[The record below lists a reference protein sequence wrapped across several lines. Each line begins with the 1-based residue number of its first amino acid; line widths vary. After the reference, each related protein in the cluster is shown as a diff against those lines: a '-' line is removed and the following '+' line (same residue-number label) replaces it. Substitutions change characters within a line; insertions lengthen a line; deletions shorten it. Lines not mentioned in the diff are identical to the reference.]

1 MSGYDDL
8 FKSHFP
14 DRDSTPQGGTRTGST
29 GRGSSTGTRQYDSYE
44 SLRKQY
50 FGDSGTETRREKN
63 TGKVERHAGTSTR
76 VTVRPEVEKPKK
88 GSDWAEKTGKT
99 ALSMLPDK
107 GKFASEQTR
116 ARMNDPEAHYT
127 DREWTLP
134 TGVAGGA
141 ALSAMTGARASA
153 LKTDPAE
160 SKPVSMPKE
169 DGSTGALGRAA
180 HDPDFVGPLP
190 AGTRGTAGN
199 AQQRAQAHAQIASD
213 AYTAQQN
220 ITKQYQDTQ
229 EKSAA
234 SAQRAAQILAESGAV
249 QNGDGSFTFP
259 NAASARM
266 FTKALEDARRESE
279 HGDELV
285 LQYYREENTKRAAAS
300 KYQKDVERYG
310 DIIADYDANASF
322 LSQSAGASG
331 YKMPGYYASEDKEE
345 AQTGNA
351 LARLAREAGEIYEKR
366 EAKKSD
372 EGVESL
378 GEDGRRLYNAGKII
392 AEEGT
397 PRDELSDAQREA
409 LDLYEKY
416 RPDRADVPL
425 TTEEQEILE
434 RYEYAVSSWTAKQIA
449 EAKAQP
455 DFAAKSKQRNEP
467 GTIDPAVFWND
478 LNEAERVSAMVDG
491 DEIGSWLH
499 SDAPLDYVGYLFSS
513 ENDTENEWY
522 AYRRMTDDEKNT
534 FRYLWNTKGQEAAL
548 GFAKLLKPKLNRL
561 YANEAMDTRGTW
573 GKIEDQTIGSVAYG
587 TNKAMRGLSYG
598 IGKLFGADQPMPD
611 EGGVVAQY
619 RGMLHDNPVTI
630 GGTGVEKYLAGAGM
644 SAAES
649 AGQMLPAIAASVAG
663 QGISAALAG
672 SGALSVGGSLA
683 HQAAVSS
690 AIAHVPQA
698 AFSSAFYTEIFS
710 QNYIDGRRQGMD
722 ETQASIYGGLTATSE
737 VATQTLLGY
746 VPGLQGV
753 MSENFGNMLAE
764 KFKSAAMKTVM
775 QWVGRVSGEVIEEN
789 FQNAIEPLIKAVA
802 TQQAPEFWGSAGEF
816 FDEFLETTVSTLML
830 TTAMSAGDTVS
841 DYVGYRAQEQET
853 LRAQVEWA
861 QEAMKAPEG
870 SAIYKA
876 GEAVIDAVMDGNM
889 PKKPMSE
896 YDFLQIVNSIGAEY
910 DAEAAAQTAENA
922 EPVPEAAQRTVEAP
936 TEAKY
941 AALNGVSPEQ
951 ARQAADTLNA
961 LKTGEKSVRDLTNA
975 EILNLRLNTPE
986 GRAIASEAFGVQIE
1000 APSGISGMR
1009 RALVDAVEA
1018 GKNVQLNIDNA
1029 ENSGYTEENGGVSND
1044 GNRMDRGMAEGV
1056 PVHEDY
1062 RGRSEGAQGIRR
1074 GDQILPR
1081 RTVSQNLQGAF
1092 ERSGVV
1098 AAELYDFDADNAAFS
1113 SALDAARAADASHG
1127 WAVTPQ
1133 SSADLQGKRTF
1144 MDEGGTIGFAL
1155 TDDGDIEAVFKNK
1168 QLNHTR
1174 FAMNGVMPQA
1184 IAEGGKKLDCYGDG
1198 LVRVYE
1204 NYGFIPVARVEFNEQ
1219 YANDGWDAS
1228 KGTPYIYFMMHNGDS
1243 AETVVSNIGEYGHM
1257 TQEQLDALPTYGKDG
1272 YDQATAYRDSLL
1284 NNRNSAPQSEQAAA
1298 PRPEQTNSP
1307 NAAPEV
1313 SQPGTR
1319 QRANPAEDTVGTGR
1333 TSRPVGRKTDRS
1345 RVIENTLKNSPV
1357 FGGVFQ
1363 DVRDEMLEQNKN
1375 AARYNVLHEVD
1386 SMAEAADRIQ
1396 ADPKGEAE
1404 YLLTDNDGHVWS
1416 APDIDTAMGLIAS
1429 NQLDGN
1435 EARAVELALAVKE
1448 AGTQAGQTVQALAKW
1463 TRTPQGAAVDAIA
1476 ELNDGRFSRERVAEL
1491 GGQLLDAASRIQAAS
1506 DALRNPSTGE
1516 VQGRGDAEMIDVITD
1531 LAKLRKTTT
1540 MFTDKL
1546 GRIVSKS
1553 LRKLPNDVLQ
1563 KIAVSQIRGVSSDL
1577 TRKSTKADIA
1587 SALLRLNDLS
1597 APPTFNRNLV
1607 GNAMFG
1613 LVDSLANNVAVPIDN
1628 LLYRFTGRR
1637 TLSADISVF
1646 SRQAWSTATRAYRQ
1660 AYVETALDVNT
1671 DGLEGKYGQTTSRV
1685 FKANGNV
1692 VERVLSRMEEI
1703 QAHLLVDSDEFFKGF
1718 ARGEVLRGMAKLV
1731 EQGKISP
1738 EDALKA
1744 ADLMALERTFQQ
1756 DSVSGR
1762 FASSIKNALNQVGFS
1777 GNSGVVTVKLENGEK
1792 VRIEKSKLG
1801 DADYRRQLVEARE
1814 GKEARQ
1820 QMQQLIKNLYD
1831 PNAARFGVGNML
1843 LNYTTVAGALVDLAV
1858 KYEAGSVIGLAG
1870 LINTMRLGKDVS
1882 FETQRSAAL
1891 TFGRGITGASMT
1903 YAFAKLAQLGILIV
1917 AGVGDDDDRKR
1928 ETQRGVQHLDGI
1940 QLNWDGLIRLFKGE
1954 DTALR
1959 DGDALLDL
1967 SFMQPLDAMMQTGAM
1982 MADSETAL
1990 EGFPNGIFA
1999 SIANTPGLEQLGSI
2013 YKTLTGYSGDVDA
2026 SKFTELGKQL
2036 LLDSASR
2043 MEPAILRA
2051 FAKAGDPYYRDLY
2064 TSDSFFGQMKDR
2076 LQYGIPGWR
2085 NQLPVKTDAY
2095 GQDKEYGGSTAMRI
2109 ANALLLPGKI
2119 EQYSTSRAS
2128 EEAERLYQA
2137 TGESVFPSTSVQ
2149 NTHKWKDR
2157 YGKEQEYTLSAGE
2170 KSEFRTMRGQTYEAM
2185 QLDLMDTSEE
2195 WAEMTDDERVEVLQD
2210 VSKIATEYARAA
2222 VIKGY
2227 RSSNKEYNLMVKTG
2241 LDYSDVLSIKT
2252 VREKCEALTDSVTS
2266 AQTHFRTWLDAQDWT
2281 PGQKKAIQEAY
2292 GTYWT
2297 MAPANTDKYDALAPQ
2312 IGSDAAMDLTDK
2324 ISGLKPEEGHS
2335 GVSDWQKIAA
2345 IATSGL
2351 SETEQWAAIGEYT
2364 DDWRAAAFRDAGISP
2379 AAYAGYKRARSDS
2392 QKAVYAWL
2400 DASGYSKEVKDKIR
2414 RIAGAKNKDAYYG

>member
-29 GRGSSTGTRQYDSYE
+29 GRGSNTGTRQYDSYE

-50 FGDSGTETRREKN
+50 FGNSGTETRRERN
-63 TGKVERHAGTSTR
+63 TGSAGQRTRTSTR

-88 GSDWAEKTGKT
+88 GSDWVEKTGKT

-134 TGVAGGA
+134 TGVSGGA

-153 LKTDPAE
+153 LRTSPAE
-160 SKPVSMPKE
+160 SKPVSLPKS
-169 DGSTGALGRAA
+169 DGATGALGRAA
-180 HDPDFVGPLP
+180 HDPNFVGPLP
-190 AGTRGTAGN
+190 TGTRGTARN

-220 ITKQYQDTQ
+220 ITKQYQETQ
-229 EKSAA
+229 EKAAA
-234 SAQRAAQILAESGAV
+234 SAQRAARILAESGAV

-259 NAASARM
+259 DAASARI

-279 HGDELV
+279 RGDELV
-285 LQYYREENTKRAAAS
+285 LRYYQEENTKRAAAS

-322 LSQSAGASG
+322 LAQSAGANG
-331 YKMPGYYASEDKEE
+331 YKMPGYNAAEDKEE
-345 AQTGNA
+345 AQTDNA
-351 LARLAREAGEIYEKR
+351 LARLAREAGEIYEKLD
-366 EAKKSD
+366 AKTSD

-425 TTEEQEILE
+425 TTEEQATLE
-434 RYEYAVSSWTAKQIA
+434 RYEYAVSSWAAKQIA

-455 DFAAKSKQRNEP
+455 DFAAKSKQRSAP

-499 SDAPLDYVGYLFSS
+499 SDAPLDYAGYLFSS

-522 AYRRMTDDEKNT
+522 AYRMMSDDEKDT

-598 IGKLFGADQPMPD
+598 IGKLFGDDQPMPD
-611 EGGVVAQY
+611 EGGALAQY
-619 RGMLHDNPVTI
+619 RGMLHEDPVTI

-722 ETQASIYGGLTATSE
+722 ETQASVYGGLTATSE

-841 DYVGYRAQEQET
+841 DYVGYRAQEQEA

-876 GEAVIDAVMDGNM
+876 GEAVIDAVTDGNM

-922 EPVPEAAQRTVEAP
+922 ASVPEAAQRTVEAP
-936 TEAKY
+936 AEAKY
-941 AALNGVSPEQ
+941 AAMNGVSPEQ
-951 ARQAADTLNA
+951 AQLAADTLNA

-975 EILNLRLNTPE
+975 EILNLRLNTPD
-986 GRAIASEAFGVQIE
+986 GRAIASDALGAEIGE
-1000 APSGISGMR
+1000 PSGISGMR

-1056 PVHEDY
+1056 PGHEDY

-1074 GDQILPR
+1074 GNQILPR

-1092 ERSGVV
+1092 EQSGVV

-1113 SALDAARAADASHG
+1113 SALDAARAADTDHG

-1133 SSADLQGKRTF
+1133 SSAELQGKRTF

-1204 NYGFIPVARVEFNEQ
+1204 RYGFTPVARVEFNEQ
-1219 YANDGWDAS
+1219 YANPGWDKS
-1228 KGTPYIYFMMHNGDS
+1228 KGTPYVYFMMHNGDS
-1243 AETVVSNIGEYGHM
+1243 AETVVSNIGKYGHM

-1284 NNRNSAPQSEQAAA
+1284 SDRSSAPQQGQTDA
-1298 PRPEQTNSP
+1298 PGT
-1307 NAAPEV
+1307 APEV
-1313 SQPGTR
+1313 SQPTTR
-1319 QRANPAEDTVGTGR
+1319 QRSNPAEDMVAAVR

-1345 RVIENTLKNSPV
+1345 RVVGNTLKNSPV
-1357 FGGVFQ
+1357 LGGVFQ

-1375 AARYNVLHEVD
+1375 AAQYNISHEVD
-1386 SMAEAADRIQ
+1386 SLAEAADRIQ

-1429 NQLDGN
+1429 NQLDGDA
-1435 EARAVELALAVKE
+1435 ARAVELALAVKE

-1463 TRTPQGAAVDAIA
+1463 SRTPQGAAVDAIT
-1476 ELNDGRFSRERVAEL
+1476 ELNDGRFSNERVKEL

-1506 DALRNPSTGE
+1506 DALRNPDTGE
-1516 VQGRGDAEMIDVITD
+1516 VQGRGDAAMIGVISD

-1540 MFTDKL
+1540 AFTGKL
-1546 GRIVSKS
+1546 GRIVTGS
-1553 LRKLPNDVLQ
+1553 LRKLPNDVLR

-1597 APPTFNRNLV
+1597 SPPTFKRNLV
-1607 GNAMFG
+1607 GNTMFG
-1613 LVDSLANNVAVPIDN
+1613 LVDSLANNIAVPVDN

-1637 TLSADISVF
+1637 TLSADASVL
-1646 SRQAWSTATRAYRQ
+1646 SRQAWSTAIRAYRQ

-1671 DGLEGKYGQTTSRV
+1671 DGLEGKYGHTTSRV
-1685 FKANGNV
+1685 FKANGNP

-1731 EQGKISP
+1731 EQGKVSP

-1744 ADLMALERTFQQ
+1744 ADLMAQERTFQQ

-1777 GNSGVVTVKLENGEK
+1777 GNNGIETVKLDNGEK

-1801 DADYRRQLVEARE
+1801 DADYRRQLVEAQE

-1831 PNAARFGVGNML
+1831 PNATRFGVGNLL

-1917 AGVGDDDDRKR
+1917 AGAGDDDDRKR
-1928 ETQRGVQHLDGI
+1928 DTQRGVQHLDGI
-1940 QLNWDGLIRLFKGE
+1940 QLNWDGLIRLIKGE
-1954 DTALR
+1954 DAALQ
-1959 DGDALLDL
+1959 DGDTLLDL

-1990 EGFPNGIFA
+1990 EGFTNGVFS

-2036 LLDSASR
+2036 LLDSVSR
-2043 MEPAILRA
+2043 VEPAILRA

-2076 LQYGIPGWR
+2076 LQYGIPGLR

-2095 GQDKEYGGSTAMRI
+2095 GQDKEYGGSTAERI

-2119 EQYSTSRAS
+2119 EHYSTSRAS
-2128 EEAERLYQA
+2128 EEAERLYQQ

-2157 YGKEQEYTLSAGE
+2157 YGKEQEYTLSARE

-2195 WAEMTDDERVEVLQD
+2195 WAEMTDDERVEVLRD

-2227 RSSNKEYNLMVKTG
+2227 RSSNKEYNLMVKAG
-2241 LDYSDVLSIKT
+2241 LDYSDVLSIKAT
-2252 VREKCEALTDSVTS
+2252 REKCEALTDSVTS
-2266 AQTHFRTWLDAQDWT
+2266 AQTHFRTWLDAQDWQ
-2281 PGQKKAIQEAY
+2281 PGQKKAILEAY

-2312 IGSDAAMDLTDK
+2312 IGSDAAMELTDT
-2324 ISGLKPEEGHS
+2324 ISGLKPAEGHS

-2345 IATSGL
+2345 IATSGI

-2364 DDWRAAAFRDAGISP
+2364 DDWRASAFRDAGISP
-2379 AAYAGYKRARSDS
+2379 AAYTGYKRARSDG
-2392 QKAVYAWL
+2392 QRAVYAWL

-2414 RIAGAKNKDAYYG
+2414 RIAGAKNRDAYYG

>member
-8 FKSHFP
+8 FRSHFP
-14 DRDSTPQGGTRTGST
+14 DRDRTSQGGTRNGRT
-29 GRGSSTGTRQYDSYE
+29 GRGSGTRQSDSYK
-44 SLRKQY
+44 SFRKQY
-50 FGDSGTETRREKN
+50 FGNS
-63 TGKVERHAGTSTR
+63 GTSTR
-76 VTVRPEVEKPKK
+76 RERNTGSTGQRTRTSTQVTVRPEVEKPKK

-99 ALSMLPDK
+99 ALSMLPDN
-107 GKFASEQTR
+107 GKWAQEQTQ

-127 DREWTLP
+127 DKEWTLP

-141 ALSAMTGARASA
+141 ALSAVTGARSSA

-160 SKPVSMPKE
+160 SRPVSMPKSDE
-169 DGSTGALGRAA
+169 ATGALGRAA
-180 HDPDFVGPLP
+180 RDPDFVGPLP
-190 AGTRGTAGN
+190 AGTRGTAAN
-199 AQQRAQAHAQIASD
+199 AQQRAQAHAQIVND

-229 EKSAA
+229 EKAAA

-266 FTKALEDARRESE
+266 FTKALEDARRYAEN
-279 HGDELV
+279 GDELV
-285 LQYYREENTKRAAAS
+285 RQYYREENTKRAAAS
-300 KYQKDVERYG
+300 KYQNDVERYG
-310 DIIADYDANASF
+310 DIIEDYDANASF
-322 LSQSAGASG
+322 LSQSAGANG
-331 YKMPGYYASEDKEE
+331 YKMPGYYAAEDKEE
-345 AQTGNA
+345 AQTDNA
-351 LARLAREAGEIYEKR
+351 LAKLAREAGEIYEKR
-366 EAKKSD
+366 DAKTSS

-409 LDLYEKY
+409 LDIYEKY

-425 TTEEQEILE
+425 TTEEQATLE

-455 DFAAKSKQRNEP
+455 DFAAKSKPQSAP
-467 GTIDPAVFWND
+467 GAIDPAVFWND
-478 LNEAERVSAMVDG
+478 LNEAERVKAMVDG

-499 SDAPLDYVGYLFSS
+499 SDAPLDYVGYSFSS
-513 ENDTENEWY
+513 ENATENEWY
-522 AYRRMTDDEKNT
+522 AYRMMSDDEKDT

-561 YANEAMDTRGTW
+561 YANEAMGTRGTW

-598 IGKLFGADQPMPD
+598 IGKLFGANQPMPD
-611 EGGVVAQY
+611 EGGAVAQY
-619 RGMLHDNPVTI
+619 RGRLHDNPVTI

-876 GEAVIDAVMDGNM
+876 GEAVIDAVTEGNM

-896 YDFLQIVNSIGAEY
+896 YDFLKIVNSIGAEY
-910 DAEAAAQTAENA
+910 DAEAAAQTSGQNTEEAA
-922 EPVPEAAQRTVEAP
+922 APEATQRQP
-936 TEAKY
+936 SRRAKNR
-941 AALNGVSPEQ
+941 ALIVAEDYLTLPGVTPEQ
-951 ARQAADTLNA
+951 AQQA
-961 LKTGEKSVRDLTNA
+961 GETIKDLLIGKRKVKDLSNA
-975 EILNLRLNTPE
+975 EVINLRLNTPG
-986 GRAIASEAFGVQIE
+986 GRAVAGFNIGVDIE
-1000 APSGISGMR
+1000 PATGLVGMR
-1009 RALVDAVEA
+1009 RALVDALERSKNMREYAQVYVSDADNVSYVPYISDVTNRGGTYSPANNGLQNSEIHAREVAAVAAKYATLQEKGVTPAGAQKSAETILAIASGEKSVYDLTNADISSLHLDTPYGRTIASDVIGWKVEKA
-1018 GKNVQLNIDNA
+1018 DSLQGMRSALESAVENSRTGQTVQLNANDYAYGDHPGLSTDYDAIDSAAYDVA
-1029 ENSGYTEENGGVSND
+1029 ENSNPAEWEEEKPEKGRKKKPKKPGKTAQK
-1044 GNRMDRGMAEGV
+1044 AEK
-1056 PVHEDY
+1056 
-1062 RGRSEGAQGIRR
+1062 
-1074 GDQILPR
+1074 
-1081 RTVSQNLQGAF
+1081 
-1092 ERSGVV
+1092 
-1098 AAELYDFDADNAAFS
+1098 AAGQTAA
-1113 SALDAARAADASHG
+1113 
-1127 WAVTPQ
+1127 PQ
-1133 SSADLQGKRTF
+1133 
-1144 MDEGGTIGFAL
+1144 
-1155 TDDGDIEAVFKNK
+1155 
-1168 QLNHTR
+1168 
-1174 FAMNGVMPQA
+1174 
-1184 IAEGGKKLDCYGDG
+1184 
-1198 LVRVYE
+1198 
-1204 NYGFIPVARVEFNEQ
+1204 
-1219 YANDGWDAS
+1219 
-1228 KGTPYIYFMMHNGDS
+1228 
-1243 AETVVSNIGEYGHM
+1243 
-1257 TQEQLDALPTYGKDG
+1257 QEQTDAPVT
-1272 YDQATAYRDSLL
+1272 
-1284 NNRNSAPQSEQAAA
+1284 
-1298 PRPEQTNSP
+1298 
-1307 NAAPEV
+1307 APEV
-1313 SQPGTR
+1313 SQPVTQ
-1319 QRANPAEDTVGTGR
+1319 QRANLAEDMVAAVR

-1345 RVIENTLKNSPV
+1345 RVVENTLKNSPV

-1375 AARYNVLHEVD
+1375 AARYNVSHEVD
-1386 SMAEAADRIQ
+1386 SLAEAADRIQ

-1429 NQLDGN
+1429 NQLDGDA
-1435 EARAVELALAVKE
+1435 ARAVELALAVKE

-1463 TRTPQGAAVDAIA
+1463 SRTPQGAAVDAIT
-1476 ELNDGRFSRERVAEL
+1476 ELNDGRFSNERVAEL

-1506 DALRNPSTGE
+1506 DALRNPDTGE
-1516 VQGRGDAEMIDVITD
+1516 IQGRGDAAMIGVISD

-1540 MFTDKL
+1540 AFTGKL
-1546 GRIVSKS
+1546 GRIVTGS

-1577 TRKSTKADIA
+1577 TSKATKADIA
-1587 SALLRLNDLS
+1587 SSLLRLNDLS
-1597 APPTFNRNLV
+1597 APATFMRNLA
-1607 GNAMFG
+1607 GNTMFG
-1613 LVDSLANNVAVPIDN
+1613 LVDSLANNIAVPVDN
-1628 LLYRFTGRR
+1628 LLYRVTGRR
-1637 TLSADISVF
+1637 TLSADASVL
-1646 SRQAWSTATRAYRQ
+1646 SRQAWSTAIRAYRQ

-1685 FKANGNV
+1685 FKANGNP

-1777 GNSGVVTVKLENGEK
+1777 GNSGVVTVELDNGEK

-1801 DADYRRQLVEARE
+1801 NADYRRQLVEARE

-1858 KYEAGSVIGLAG
+1858 KYEAGSVIGFAG
-1870 LINTMRLGKDVS
+1870 LIHTLRLGKDVS

-1917 AGVGDDDDRKR
+1917 AGAGDDDDRKR

-1940 QLNWDGLIRLFKGE
+1940 QLNWDGLIRLIKGE
-1954 DTALR
+1954 DAALR
-1959 DGDALLDL
+1959 DGDTLLDL

-1982 MADSETAL
+1982 MANSETAL
-1990 EGFPNGIFA
+1990 EGFPNGVFS

-2095 GQDKEYGGSTAMRI
+2095 GQDKEYGGSTAERI

-2119 EQYSTSRAS
+2119 EQYSTGRAS

-2241 LDYSDVLSIKT
+2241 LDYSDVLSIKAA
-2252 VREKCEALTDSVTS
+2252 REKCEALTDSVTS
-2266 AQTHFRTWLDAQDWT
+2266 AQTHFRTWLDAQSWT
-2281 PGQKKAIQEAY
+2281 PGQKKEILEAY

-2312 IGSDAAMDLTDK
+2312 IGSDAAMELTDT
-2324 ISGLKPEEGHS
+2324 ISGLEPTEGHS

-2345 IATSGL
+2345 IATSEL

-2379 AAYAGYKRARSDS
+2379 AAYAGYKRARSES
-2392 QKAVYAWL
+2392 SKAVYAWL

-2414 RIAGAKNKDAYYG
+2414 RIAGAKNRDAYYG

>member
-29 GRGSSTGTRQYDSYE
+29 GRGSNTGTRQYDSYE

-50 FGDSGTETRREKN
+50 FGDSGTETRHERN
-63 TGKVERHAGTSTR
+63 TGKAERRAVTSTR

-88 GSDWAEKTGKT
+88 GADWAEKTGKT
-99 ALSMLPDK
+99 ALSMLPDN
-107 GKFASEQTR
+107 GKWLQEQER

-127 DREWTLP
+127 DKEWTLP

-160 SKPVSMPKE
+160 SKPVSLPKSDE
-169 DGSTGALGRAA
+169 ATGALARAA

-190 AGTRGTAGN
+190 AGTRGTAAN
-199 AQQRAQAHAQIASD
+199 AQQRAQAHAQIAND

-229 EKSAA
+229 EKAAA

-300 KYQKDVERYG
+300 KYQKDVARYG

-322 LSQSAGASG
+322 LSQSAGANG
-331 YKMPGYYASEDKEE
+331 YKMPGYNAAEDKEE

-366 EAKKSD
+366 EAKTSD

-397 PRDELSDAQREA
+397 PRDELSDTQREA
-409 LDLYEKY
+409 LDIYEKY

-425 TTEEQEILE
+425 TTEEQATLE

-455 DFAAKSKQRNEP
+455 DFAAKSKPRYEP

-478 LNEAERVSAMVDG
+478 LNEAERVLAMVDG

-499 SDAPLDYVGYLFSS
+499 SDAPLDYAGYLFSS

-522 AYRRMTDDEKNT
+522 AYRRMTDDEKDT

-663 QGISAALAG
+663 QGISAAIAG

-802 TQQAPEFWGSAGEF
+802 TQQTPEFWGSAGEF
-816 FDEFLETTVSTLML
+816 FDEFFETTVSTLML
-830 TTAMSAGDTVS
+830 TTAMGVGDTVS
-841 DYVGYRAQEQET
+841 DYVGYRAQEQEA
-853 LRAQVEWA
+853 LHAQVEWA

-876 GEAVIDAVMDGNM
+876 GEAVIDAVTDGNM

-896 YDFLQIVNSIGAEY
+896 YEFLKIVNSIGAEY
-910 DAEAAAQTAENA
+910 DAEVAAQSAENTEA
-922 EPVPEAAQRTVEAP
+922 VPEAAQRTVEAP
-936 TEAKY
+936 VEAKY

-951 ARQAADTLNA
+951 AQQAAETLNA

-1000 APSGISGMR
+1000 ALSGISGMR
-1009 RALVDAVEA
+1009 RALLDAVEA

-1029 ENSGYTEENGGVSND
+1029 ENSGYTEENGGVPND
-1044 GNRMDRGMAEGV
+1044 SNRMAGGMAEGV
-1056 PVHEDY
+1056 PGGQYVSGERAEA
-1062 RGRSEGAQGIRR
+1062 RGAGR
-1074 GDQILPR
+1074 GHQAFPR
-1081 RTVSQNLQGAF
+1081 RDLSQSLQQAF
-1092 ERSGVV
+1092 QQSGV
-1098 AAELYDFDADNAAFS
+1098 AATELYDFDADKAAFS
-1113 SALDAARAADASHG
+1113 AALDEARNADEKNG
-1127 WAVTPQ
+1127 WCVTPQ
-1133 SSADLQGKRTF
+1133 SAEKLQGKRTY
-1144 MDEGGTIGFAL
+1144 MDADGTIGFVLA
-1155 TDDGDIEAVFKNK
+1155 DGGDIEGVFKNNLK
-1168 QLNHTR
+1168 NRTR
-1174 FAMNGVMPQA
+1174 HAMDGVMPQA
-1184 IAEGGKKLDCYGDG
+1184 IAAGGVKLDCYGEN
-1198 LVRVYE
+1198 LVGIYE
-1204 NYGFIPVARVEFNEQ
+1204 RYGFIPVARVEFNEEH
-1219 YANDGWDAS
+1219 ANPGWNKS
-1228 KGTPYIYFMMHNGDS
+1228 KGTPYVYFMMHNGDS
-1243 AETVVSNIGEYGHM
+1243 AETVAESTRIYPHM

-1284 NNRNSAPQSEQAAA
+1284 NDRNSALASVNNNGGDSGGGGNGTESS
-1298 PRPEQTNSP
+1298 SP
-1307 NAAPEV
+1307 SNDHEKRESKFV
-1313 SQPGTR
+1313 
-1319 QRANPAEDTVGTGR
+1319 
-1333 TSRPVGRKTDRS
+1333 
-1345 RVIENTLKNSPV
+1345 ENTLKNSPV

-1375 AARYNVLHEVD
+1375 AARYNVSHEVD

-1463 TRTPQGAAVDAIA
+1463 SRTPQGAAVDAIT

-1506 DALRNPSTGE
+1506 DALRNPETGE
-1516 VQGRGDAEMIDVITD
+1516 VQGRGDAAMIGVIAD

-1577 TRKSTKADIA
+1577 TSKATKADIA

-1597 APPTFNRNLV
+1597 APATFNRNLV

-1613 LVDSLANNVAVPIDN
+1613 LVDSLANNVAVPIDD

-1637 TLSADISVF
+1637 TLSADISVL
-1646 SRQAWSTATRAYRQ
+1646 SRQAWSTATQAYRQ

-1685 FKANGNV
+1685 FKANGNP

-1731 EQGKISP
+1731 EQGKVSP

-1744 ADLMALERTFQQ
+1744 ADLMAQERTFQQ
-1756 DSVSGR
+1756 DSISGR

-1777 GNSGVVTVKLENGEK
+1777 GNNGVVTVELDNGEK
-1792 VRIEKSKLG
+1792 VRIEKSRLG
-1801 DADYRRQLVEARE
+1801 DTDYRRQLVEARE

-1870 LINTMRLGKDVS
+1870 LIHTMRLGKDVS

-1928 ETQRGVQHLDGI
+1928 DTQRGVQHLDGI
-1940 QLNWDGLIRLFKGE
+1940 QLNWDGLIRLIKGE
-1954 DTALR
+1954 DTALQ
-1959 DGDALLDL
+1959 DGDTLLDL

-1990 EGFPNGIFA
+1990 EAFPNGIFA

-2036 LLDSASR
+2036 LLDSVSR
-2043 MEPAILRA
+2043 AEPAILRA

-2095 GQDKEYGGSTAMRI
+2095 GQDKEYGGSTAERI

-2128 EEAERLYQA
+2128 EEAERLYQE
-2137 TGESVFPSTSVQ
+2137 TGESVFPSTAVQ

-2241 LDYSDVLSIKT
+2241 LDYSDVLSIKAA
-2252 VREKCEALTDSVTS
+2252 REKCEALTDSVTS

-2281 PGQKKAIQEAY
+2281 PGQKKEILEVY

-2297 MAPANTDKYDALAPQ
+2297 IAPANTDKYDALAPQ
-2312 IGSDAAMDLTDK
+2312 IGADAAMELTDT
-2324 ISGLKPEEGHS
+2324 ISGLEPAEGHS
-2335 GVSDWQKIAA
+2335 GVSEWQKIAA
-2345 IATSGL
+2345 IATSEL

-2379 AAYAGYKRARSDS
+2379 AAYAGYKRARSES
-2392 QKAVYAWL
+2392 SKAVYAWL

-2414 RIAGAKNKDAYYG
+2414 RIAGAKNRDAYYG

>member
-14 DRDSTPQGGTRTGST
+14 DRESVQPGGTRTGST
-29 GRGSSTGTRQYDSYE
+29 GRGSNTGTRQSDSYE
-44 SLRKQY
+44 SLRKKY
-50 FGDSGTETRREKN
+50 FGNSGTETRRERN
-63 TGKVERHAGTSTR
+63 TGSTGQRTRTSTQ

-88 GSDWAEKTGKT
+88 GSDWVGKTGKT

-107 GKFASEQTR
+107 GKWAQEQTQ

-127 DREWTLP
+127 DKEWTLP
-134 TGVAGGA
+134 TGAAGGA

-160 SKPVSMPKE
+160 SRPVSMPKE

-180 HDPDFVGPLP
+180 RDPNFVGSLP
-190 AGTRGTAGN
+190 TGTRGTARN
-199 AQQRAQAHAQIASD
+199 AQQRAQAHAQIVND

-220 ITKQYQDTQ
+220 TEEQYQDTQ
-229 EKSAA
+229 KKAA
-234 SAQRAAQILAESGAV
+234 AAAQRAAQILAESGAV
-249 QNGDGSFTFP
+249 QNEDGSFTFP

-266 FTKALEDARRESE
+266 FTEALADARQYAERS
-279 HGDELV
+279 DELV
-285 LQYYREENTKRAAAS
+285 LQYHRQEYTRRAAAS
-300 KYQKDVERYG
+300 KYQKDVDRYNE
-310 DIIADYDANASF
+310 IIAGYDANASF
-322 LSQSAGASG
+322 LAQSAGTNG
-331 YKMPGYYASEDKEE
+331 YKMPGYFDAEDKEE

-351 LARLAREAGEIYEKR
+351 LAKLAREAAAIYEKR
-366 EAKKSD
+366 DAKTSD
-372 EGVESL
+372 DGVDSL
-378 GEDGRRLYNAGKII
+378 DENGRLLYYAGKAF
-392 AEEGT
+392 AEQGT
-397 PRDELSDAQREA
+397 PRAELTDQQREA
-409 LDLYEKY
+409 LDIYEKY
-416 RPDRADVPL
+416 RPDRANIPL
-425 TTEEQEILE
+425 TTEEQATLE
-434 RYEYAVSSWTAKQIA
+434 RYEYAVSSWTAKQVA

-455 DFAAKSKQRNEP
+455 DFAAKSKPQSAP

-478 LNEAERVSAMVDG
+478 LNEAERVKAMVDG

-499 SDAPLDYVGYLFSS
+499 SDAPLDYVGYMFSS
-513 ENDTENEWY
+513 ENATESEWY
-522 AYRRMTDDEKNT
+522 AYRMMSDDEKNT

-548 GFAKLLKPKLNRL
+548 GFAKLLKPMLNNKL
-561 YANEAMDTRGTW
+561 ANEAMSTRGTW
-573 GKIEDQTIGSVAYG
+573 GKIDDQTIGSVAYG

-598 IGKLFGADQPMPD
+598 IGKLFGNDQPIPD
-611 EGGVVAQY
+611 EGGAVAQY
-619 RGMLHDNPVTI
+619 RGMLHEDPVTV
-630 GGTGVEKYLAGAGM
+630 GGTGFEKALAGAGM

-683 HQAAVSS
+683 HQAAVSA
-690 AIAHVPQA
+690 AIAHVPQV
-698 AFSSAFYTEIFS
+698 AFTSTFYTEIFS

-722 ETQASIYGGLTATSE
+722 ETQASIYGGLTAASE
-737 VATQTLLGY
+737 VTTQTLLGY
-746 VPGLQGV
+746 VPGLKGV
-753 MSENFGNMLAE
+753 MSENFGSMLAE
-764 KFKSAAMKTVM
+764 KVNSVAAKTAM

-789 FQNAIEPLIKAVA
+789 FQNVLEPLIKAVA
-802 TQQAPEFWGSAGEF
+802 TQQAPEFWGSSGEF

-830 TTAMSAGDTVS
+830 TTAMGAGDTVS
-841 DYVGYRAQEQET
+841 DYVGYRAQEQEA
-853 LRAQVEWA
+853 LHAQVEWA

-876 GEAVIDAVMDGNM
+876 GEAVIDAVTDGNM

-896 YDFLQIVNSIGAEY
+896 YEFLKIVNSIGAEY
-910 DAEAAAQTAENA
+910 DAEVAAQSAENA
-922 EPVPEAAQRTVEAP
+922 EAVPEAAQRTVEAP
-936 TEAKY
+936 AEAKY
-941 AALNGVSPEQ
+941 AALSGVSPEQ
-951 ARQAADTLNA
+951 AQQAAETLNA
-961 LKTGEKSVRDLTNA
+961 LRTGRKTFSELSSEELSNPIFDTSEGFA
-975 EILNLRLNTPE
+975 ELLDA
-986 GRAIASEAFGVQIE
+986 AIAGENAQ
-1000 APSGISGMR
+1000 P
-1009 RALVDAVEA
+1009 
-1018 GKNVQLNIDNA
+1018 NIDNA
-1029 ENSGYTEENGGVSND
+1029 ENSGYTEGNGGVSND
-1044 GNRMDRGMAEGV
+1044 SNRMAGGMAEGV
-1056 PVHEDY
+1056 PGGQLSD
-1062 RGRSEGAQGIRR
+1062 RRDAGGRQTGRTNQVLSRR
-1074 GDQILPR
+1074 NL
-1081 RTVSQNLQGAF
+1081 SQSVQNAF
-1092 ERSGVV
+1092 TESGVV

-1113 SALDAARAADASHG
+1113 SALDAARAADADHG
-1127 WAVTPQ
+1127 WAVTPK
-1133 SSADLQGKRTF
+1133 SSAELQGKRTF

-1168 QLNHTR
+1168 QLNKTPH
-1174 FAMNGVMPQA
+1174 AMDGVIPQA
-1184 IAEGGKKLDCYGDG
+1184 IASGGVKLDCYGKG
-1198 LVRVYE
+1198 LVRIYE
-1204 NYGFIPVARVEFNEQ
+1204 RYGFVPVARVEFNEEH
-1219 YANDGWDAS
+1219 ANPGWNES
-1228 KGTPYIYFMMHNGDS
+1228 KGTPYVYFMMHNGDS
-1243 AETVVSNIGEYGHM
+1243 AETVVSNIRKYGHM

-1284 NNRNSAPQSEQAAA
+1284 SDRKSALASVNNDGGDSGGGGNGTESS
-1298 PRPEQTNSP
+1298 SP
-1307 NAAPEV
+1307 SNDHEKRESKFV
-1313 SQPGTR
+1313 
-1319 QRANPAEDTVGTGR
+1319 
-1333 TSRPVGRKTDRS
+1333 
-1345 RVIENTLKNSPV
+1345 ENTLKNSPV

-1375 AARYNVLHEVD
+1375 AARYNVSHEVD

-1463 TRTPQGAAVDAIA
+1463 SRTPQGAAVDAIT

-1516 VQGRGDAEMIDVITD
+1516 LQGRGDAEMIDVIAD

-1546 GRIVSKS
+1546 GRIVSRS

-1577 TRKSTKADIA
+1577 TSKATKADIA

-1597 APPTFNRNLV
+1597 SPATFNRNLV

-1637 TLSADISVF
+1637 TLSADISLL
-1646 SRQAWSTATRAYRQ
+1646 SRQGWSTAIRAYRQ

-1671 DGLEGKYGQTTSRV
+1671 DGVGGKYGQTTSRV

-1692 VERVLSRMEEI
+1692 AERVLSRMEEI

-1777 GNSGVVTVKLENGEK
+1777 GNSGVVTVELDNGEK

-1820 QMQQLIKNLYD
+1820 QMHQLIKNLYD

-1858 KYEAGSVIGLAG
+1858 KYEAGSVIGFAG
-1870 LINTMRLGKDVS
+1870 LIHTLRLGKDVS

-1940 QLNWDGLIRLFKGE
+1940 QLNWDGLIRLIKGE
-1954 DTALR
+1954 DASLR
-1959 DGDALLDL
+1959 DGDTLLDL

-1982 MADSETAL
+1982 MANSETAL
-1990 EGFPNGIFA
+1990 EGFPNGVFA

-2076 LQYGIPGWR
+2076 FQYGIPGWR

-2119 EQYSTSRAS
+2119 EQYSTGRAS

-2227 RSSNKEYNLMVKTG
+2227 SSSNKEYNLMVKTG

-2266 AQTHFRTWLDAQDWT
+2266 AQTHFRTWLDAQSWT

-2312 IGSDAAMDLTDK
+2312 IGADAAMDLTDK

-2364 DDWRAAAFRDAGISP
+2364 DGWRAAAFRDAGISP

>member
-8 FKSHFP
+8 FRSHFP
-14 DRDSTPQGGTRTGST
+14 DRDRTSQGGTRNGRT
-29 GRGSSTGTRQYDSYE
+29 GRGSGTRQSDSYE

-63 TGKVERHAGTSTR
+63 TGKAERRAGTSTR

-99 ALSMLPDK
+99 ALSMLPDN
-107 GKFASEQTR
+107 GKWAQEQTQ

-127 DREWTLP
+127 DKEWTLP

-141 ALSAMTGARASA
+141 ALSAVTGARSSA

-160 SKPVSMPKE
+160 SKPVSLPKSDE
-169 DGSTGALGRAA
+169 ATGALGRAA

-190 AGTRGTAGN
+190 AGTRGTAAN
-199 AQQRAQAHAQIASD
+199 AQQRAQAHAQIVND

-229 EKSAA
+229 EKAAA

-266 FTKALEDARRESE
+266 FTKALEDARRYAEN
-279 HGDELV
+279 GDELV
-285 LQYYREENTKRAAAS
+285 RQYYREENTKRAAAS
-300 KYQKDVERYG
+300 KYQNDVERYG
-310 DIIADYDANASF
+310 DIIEDYDANASF
-322 LSQSAGASG
+322 LSQSAGANG
-331 YKMPGYYASEDKEE
+331 YKMPGYYAAEDKEE
-345 AQTGNA
+345 AQTDNA
-351 LARLAREAGEIYEKR
+351 LAKLAREAGEIYEKR
-366 EAKKSD
+366 DAKTSS

-409 LDLYEKY
+409 LDIYEKY

-425 TTEEQEILE
+425 TTEEQATLE

-455 DFAAKSKQRNEP
+455 DFAAKSKPQSAP
-467 GTIDPAVFWND
+467 GAIDPAVFWND
-478 LNEAERVSAMVDG
+478 LNEAERVKAMVDG

-499 SDAPLDYVGYLFSS
+499 SDAPLDYVGYSFSS
-513 ENDTENEWY
+513 ENATENEWY
-522 AYRRMTDDEKNT
+522 AYRMMSDDEKDT

-561 YANEAMDTRGTW
+561 YANEAMGTRGTW

-598 IGKLFGADQPMPD
+598 IGKLFGANQPMPD
-611 EGGVVAQY
+611 EGGAVAQY
-619 RGMLHDNPVTI
+619 RGRLHDNPVTI

-876 GEAVIDAVMDGNM
+876 GEAVIDAVTEGNM

-896 YDFLQIVNSIGAEY
+896 YDFLKIVNSIGAEY
-910 DAEAAAQTAENA
+910 DAEAAAQTSGQNTEEAA
-922 EPVPEAAQRTVEAP
+922 APEATQRQP
-936 TEAKY
+936 SRRAKNR
-941 AALNGVSPEQ
+941 ALIVAEDYLTLPGVTPEQ
-951 ARQAADTLNA
+951 AQQA
-961 LKTGEKSVRDLTNA
+961 GETIKDLLIGKRKVKDLSNA
-975 EILNLRLNTPE
+975 EVINLRLNTPG
-986 GRAIASEAFGVQIE
+986 GRAVAGFNIGVDIE
-1000 APSGISGMR
+1000 PATGLVGMR
-1009 RALVDAVEA
+1009 RALVDALERSKNMREYAQVYVSDADNVSYVPYISDVTNRGGTYSPANNGLQNSEIHAREVAAVAAKYATLQEKGVTPAGAQKSAETILAIASGEKSVYDLTNADISSLHLDTPYGRTIASDVIGWKVEKA
-1018 GKNVQLNIDNA
+1018 DSLQGMRSALESAVENSRTGQTVQLNANDYAYGDHPGLSTDYDAIDSAAYDVA
-1029 ENSGYTEENGGVSND
+1029 ENSNPAEWEEEKPEKGRKKKPKKPGKTAQK
-1044 GNRMDRGMAEGV
+1044 AEK
-1056 PVHEDY
+1056 
-1062 RGRSEGAQGIRR
+1062 
-1074 GDQILPR
+1074 
-1081 RTVSQNLQGAF
+1081 
-1092 ERSGVV
+1092 
-1098 AAELYDFDADNAAFS
+1098 AAGQTAA
-1113 SALDAARAADASHG
+1113 
-1127 WAVTPQ
+1127 PQ
-1133 SSADLQGKRTF
+1133 
-1144 MDEGGTIGFAL
+1144 
-1155 TDDGDIEAVFKNK
+1155 
-1168 QLNHTR
+1168 
-1174 FAMNGVMPQA
+1174 
-1184 IAEGGKKLDCYGDG
+1184 
-1198 LVRVYE
+1198 
-1204 NYGFIPVARVEFNEQ
+1204 
-1219 YANDGWDAS
+1219 
-1228 KGTPYIYFMMHNGDS
+1228 
-1243 AETVVSNIGEYGHM
+1243 
-1257 TQEQLDALPTYGKDG
+1257 QEQTDAPVT
-1272 YDQATAYRDSLL
+1272 
-1284 NNRNSAPQSEQAAA
+1284 
-1298 PRPEQTNSP
+1298 
-1307 NAAPEV
+1307 APEV
-1313 SQPGTR
+1313 SQPVTQ
-1319 QRANPAEDTVGTGR
+1319 QRANPAEDMVAAVR

-1345 RVIENTLKNSPV
+1345 RVVENTLKNSPV

-1375 AARYNVLHEVD
+1375 AARYNVSHEVD
-1386 SMAEAADRIQ
+1386 SLAEAADRIQ

-1429 NQLDGN
+1429 NQLDGDA
-1435 EARAVELALAVKE
+1435 ARAVELALAVKE

-1463 TRTPQGAAVDAIA
+1463 SRTPQGAAVDAIT
-1476 ELNDGRFSRERVAEL
+1476 ELNDGRFSNERVAEL

-1506 DALRNPSTGE
+1506 DALRNPDTGE
-1516 VQGRGDAEMIDVITD
+1516 IQGRGDAAMIGVISD

-1540 MFTDKL
+1540 AFTGKL
-1546 GRIVSKS
+1546 GRIVTGS

-1577 TRKSTKADIA
+1577 TSKATKADIA
-1587 SALLRLNDLS
+1587 SSLLRLNDLS
-1597 APPTFNRNLV
+1597 APATFMRNLA
-1607 GNAMFG
+1607 GNTMFG
-1613 LVDSLANNVAVPIDN
+1613 LVDSLANNIAVPVDN
-1628 LLYRFTGRR
+1628 LLYRVTGRR
-1637 TLSADISVF
+1637 TLSADASVL
-1646 SRQAWSTATRAYRQ
+1646 SRQAWSTAIRAYRQ

-1777 GNSGVVTVKLENGEK
+1777 GNSGVVTVELDNGEK

-1814 GKEARQ
+1814 GKKARQ

-1870 LINTMRLGKDVS
+1870 LIHTMRLGKDVS

-1928 ETQRGVQHLDGI
+1928 DTQRGVQHLDGI
-1940 QLNWDGLIRLFKGE
+1940 QLNWDGLIRLIKGE
-1954 DTALR
+1954 DAALQ
-1959 DGDALLDL
+1959 DGDTLLDL

-1982 MADSETAL
+1982 MANSETAL
-1990 EGFPNGIFA
+1990 EAFPNGIFS

-2036 LLDSASR
+2036 LLDSVSR
-2043 MEPAILRA
+2043 VEPAILRA

-2095 GQDKEYGGSTAMRI
+2095 GQAKEYGGSTAERI

-2119 EQYSTSRAS
+2119 EHYSTSRAS
-2128 EEAERLYQA
+2128 EEAERLYQE
-2137 TGESVFPSTSVQ
+2137 TGESVFPSTAVQ

-2195 WAEMTDDERVEVLQD
+2195 WAEMTDDERVEVLRD
-2210 VSKIATEYARAA
+2210 ASKIATEYARAA

-2266 AQTHFRTWLDAQDWT
+2266 AQTHFRTWLDAQSWT

-2312 IGSDAAMDLTDK
+2312 IGSDAAMELTDT
-2324 ISGLKPEEGHS
+2324 ISGLEPAEGHS

-2379 AAYAGYKRARSDS
+2379 AAYAGYKRARSES
-2392 QKAVYAWL
+2392 SKAVYAWL

>member
-63 TGKVERHAGTSTR
+63 TGKVERRAGTSTR

-127 DREWTLP
+127 DKEWTLP

-160 SKPVSMPKE
+160 SKPVSLPKSDE
-169 DGSTGALGRAA
+169 ATGALGRAA
-180 HDPDFVGPLP
+180 HDPNFVGPLP
-190 AGTRGTAGN
+190 AGTRGTARN
-199 AQQRAQAHAQIASD
+199 AQQRAQAHAQIAND

-229 EKSAA
+229 EKAAA
-234 SAQRAAQILAESGAV
+234 SAQRAARILAESGAV

-285 LQYYREENTKRAAAS
+285 LQYYREENTKRAASS

-331 YKMPGYYASEDKEE
+331 YKMPGYNAAEDKEE

-366 EAKKSD
+366 EAKTSD

-409 LDLYEKY
+409 LDIYEKY

-425 TTEEQEILE
+425 TTEEQATLE

-455 DFAAKSKQRNEP
+455 DFAAKSKPQSAP

-499 SDAPLDYVGYLFSS
+499 SDAPLDYAGYLFSS

-548 GFAKLLKPKLNRL
+548 GFAKLLKPMLNNKF
-561 YANEAMDTRGTW
+561 ANEAMNTRGTW
-573 GKIEDQTIGSVAYG
+573 GKIEDQTIGSVAHG

-598 IGKLFGADQPMPD
+598 IGKLFGDDQPIPD
-611 EGGVVAQY
+611 ESGALAQY
-619 RGMLHDNPVTI
+619 RGMLHEDPVTI

-722 ETQASIYGGLTATSE
+722 ETQASVYGGLTATSE

-876 GEAVIDAVMDGNM
+876 GEAVIDAVTDGNM

-896 YDFLQIVNSIGAEY
+896 YDFLKIVNSIGAEY

-936 TEAKY
+936 AEAKY

-951 ARQAADTLNA
+951 AQQAADTLNA

-975 EILNLRLNTPE
+975 EILNLRLNTPD

-1009 RALVDAVEA
+1009 RALLDAVEA

-1029 ENSGYTEENGGVSND
+1029 ENSGYTEENGGVFYD
-1044 GNRMDRGMAEGV
+1044 GRSGQLYGASGEGV
-1056 PVHEDY
+1056 RES
-1062 RGRSEGAQGIRR
+1062 SEGNDRRVSDGRPLGR
-1074 GDQILPR
+1074 GDLRNLRER
-1081 RTVSQNLQGAF
+1081 RSVTVSSG
-1092 ERSGVV
+1092 GVV
-1098 AAELYDFDADNAAFS
+1098 TTEILSSQDSAVFS
-1113 SALDAARAADASHG
+1113 DSLQAARAADARNG
-1127 WAVTPQ
+1127 WAVTPKTADELDGHEMILAENG
-1133 SSADLQGKRTF
+1133 SAGAAVA
-1144 MDEGGTIGFAL
+1144 E
-1155 TDDGDIEAVFKNK
+1155 DGDIQAVFRNVK
-1168 QLNHTR
+1168 T
-1174 FAMNGVMPQA
+1174 GVKGSMEA
-1184 IAEGGKKLDCYGDG
+1184 IIPRALELGGNKLDCYGEV
-1198 LVRVYE
+1198 LVRIYE
-1204 NYGFIPVARVEFNEQ
+1204 RYGFVPVARVEFNEEQ
-1219 YANDGWDAS
+1219 ANPGWDKS
-1228 KGTPYIYFMMHNGDS
+1228 KGTPYVYFMMHNGDS
-1243 AETVVSNIGEYGHM
+1243 AETVVSNIGKYGHM

-1284 NNRNSAPQSEQAAA
+1284 SDRSSAPQQ
-1298 PRPEQTNSP
+1298 EQTGAP
-1307 NAAPEV
+1307 GTAPEV
-1313 SQPGTR
+1313 SQPDTR
-1319 QRANPAEDTVGTGR
+1319 QRSNPAEDMVAAVR

-1345 RVIENTLKNSPV
+1345 RVVENTLKNSPV

-1375 AARYNVLHEVD
+1375 AARYNVSHEVD
-1386 SMAEAADRIQ
+1386 SLAEAADRIQ

-1429 NQLDGN
+1429 NQLDGDA
-1435 EARAVELALAVKE
+1435 ARAVELALAVKE

-1463 TRTPQGAAVDAIA
+1463 SRTPQGAAVDAITD
-1476 ELNDGRFSRERVAEL
+1476 LNDGRFSNERVKEL
-1491 GGQLLDAASRIQAAS
+1491 GGQLLDAASRIQEAS
-1506 DALRNPSTGE
+1506 DALRNPDTGE
-1516 VQGRGDAEMIDVITD
+1516 VQGRGDAAMIGVISD

-1540 MFTDKL
+1540 AFTGKL
-1546 GRIVSKS
+1546 GRIVTGS

-1597 APPTFNRNLV
+1597 SPATFNRNLV

-1613 LVDSLANNVAVPIDN
+1613 LVDSLANNVAVPIDD

-1637 TLSADISVF
+1637 TLSADISVL
-1646 SRQAWSTATRAYRQ
+1646 SRQAWSTAIRAYRQ

-1685 FKANGNV
+1685 FKANGNP

-1703 QAHLLVDSDEFFKGF
+1703 QAHLLIDSDEFFKGF

-1731 EQGKISP
+1731 EQGKVSQ

-1744 ADLMALERTFQQ
+1744 ADLMAQERTFQQ
-1756 DSVSGR
+1756 DSISGR

-1777 GNSGVVTVKLENGEK
+1777 GNNGVVTVKLDNGEK

-1870 LINTMRLGKDVS
+1870 LIHTMRLGKDVS

-1940 QLNWDGLIRLFKGE
+1940 QLNWDGLIRLIKGE
-1954 DTALR
+1954 DATLR
-1959 DGDALLDL
+1959 DGDTLLDL

-2036 LLDSASR
+2036 LLDSVSR
-2043 MEPAILRA
+2043 VEPAILRA

-2076 LQYGIPGWR
+2076 FQYGIPGWR

-2170 KSEFRTMRGQTYEAM
+2170 KSEFRTMHGQTYEAM

-2252 VREKCEALTDSVTS
+2252 AREKCEALTDSVTS

-2281 PGQKKAIQEAY
+2281 PGQKKAISEAY

-2324 ISGLKPEEGHS
+2324 ISGLEPEEGHS
-2335 GVSDWQKIAA
+2335 GVTDWQKIAA
-2345 IATSGL
+2345 TATSGL

-2379 AAYAGYKRARSDS
+2379 AAYAGYKRARSES
-2392 QKAVYAWL
+2392 SKAVYAWL

-2414 RIAGAKNKDAYYG
+2414 RIAGAKNRDAYYG

>member
-14 DRDSTPQGGTRTGST
+14 DRESVQPGGTRTGST
-29 GRGSSTGTRQYDSYE
+29 GRGSGTRQSDSYE
-44 SLRKQY
+44 SLRRQHL
-50 FGDSGTETRREKN
+50 GNSGTSTRRERN
-63 TGKVERHAGTSTR
+63 TGSTGQRTRTSTR

-88 GSDWAEKTGKT
+88 GSDWVEKTGKT
-99 ALSMLPDK
+99 ALSMLPDN
-107 GKFASEQTR
+107 GKWAQEQTQ

-127 DREWTLP
+127 DKEWTLP

-160 SKPVSMPKE
+160 SRPVSMPKE

-180 HDPDFVGPLP
+180 RDPDFVGPLP
-190 AGTRGTAGN
+190 PGTTRGTARN
-199 AQQRAQAHAQIASD
+199 AQQRAQAHAQIVND

-220 ITKQYQDTQ
+220 TTEQYQDTQ
-229 EKSAA
+229 KKAA
-234 SAQRAAQILAESGAV
+234 AAAQRAAQILAESGAV
-249 QNGDGSFTFP
+249 QNEDGSFTFP
-259 NAASARM
+259 NAASARL
-266 FTKALEDARRESE
+266 FTKALADARQYAERS
-279 HGDELV
+279 DELV
-285 LQYYREENTKRAAAS
+285 LEYYRQERTRRAAAS
-300 KYQKDVERYG
+300 KYQKDVDRYN
-310 DIIADYDANASF
+310 DIIAYYDADSSQLA
-322 LSQSAGASG
+322 QSAGTNG
-331 YKMPGYYASEDKEE
+331 YKMPGYFDAEDKEE
-345 AQTGNA
+345 AQTNNA
-351 LARLAREAGEIYEKR
+351 LAKLAREAAAIYEKR
-366 EAKKSD
+366 DAKTSD
-372 EGVESL
+372 EGVDSL
-378 GEDGRRLYNAGKII
+378 DENGRILYYAGKAF
-392 AEEGT
+392 AEQGT
-397 PRDELSDAQREA
+397 PRSELTEQQREA

-416 RPDRADVPL
+416 RPDRADIPL
-425 TTEEQEILE
+425 TTEEQETLE
-434 RYEYAVSSWTAKQIA
+434 RYEYAVSSWTAKQVA
-449 EAKAQP
+449 WAKAQP
-455 DFAAKSKQRNEP
+455 DFEAKSKPQSAP
-467 GTIDPAVFWND
+467 DTVDPYAFWN
-478 LNEAERVSAMVDG
+478 LNEADRVRVMVDG
-491 DEIGSWLH
+491 DEIGSWL
-499 SDAPLDYVGYLFSS
+499 SSSSPLDYVGHLFSS
-513 ENDTENEWY
+513 ENATEAEWY
-522 AYRRMTDDEKNT
+522 AYRMMTDDEKNT

-548 GFAKLLKPKLNRL
+548 GFAKLLKPMLNNKF
-561 YANEAMDTRGTW
+561 ANEAMSTRGTW
-573 GKIEDQTIGSVAYG
+573 GKIEDQTIGSVAQG
-587 TNKAMRGLSYG
+587 TNKAMRSLSYG
-598 IGKLFGADQPMPD
+598 IGKLFGNDQPIPD
-611 EGGVVAQY
+611 EGGALAQY
-619 RGMLHDNPVTI
+619 RGMLHEDPVTI
-630 GGTGVEKYLAGAGM
+630 GGTGFEKALAGAGM

-683 HQAAVSS
+683 SQAAVSS
-690 AIAHVPQA
+690 AIAHVPQL
-698 AFSSAFYTEIFS
+698 AFTSTFYTEIFS

-722 ETQASIYGGLTATSE
+722 ETQASLYGGLTAASE
-737 VATQTLLGY
+737 VTTQTLLGY
-746 VPGLQGV
+746 VPGLKGV
-753 MSENFGNMLAE
+753 MSENFGDMLAE
-764 KFKSAAMKTVM
+764 KFKNAAMKTVM
-775 QWVGRVSGEVIEEN
+775 KWVGRVSGEVIEEN
-789 FQNAIEPLIKAVA
+789 FQNVLEPFIKAVA
-802 TQQAPEFWGSAGEF
+802 TQQAPEFWGSSGEF
-816 FDEFLETTVSTLML
+816 FDELFETTVSTLML
-830 TTAMSAGDTVS
+830 TTAMGAGDTVS
-841 DYVGYRAQEQET
+841 DYVGYRAQEQEA
-853 LRAQVEWA
+853 LHAQVEWA

-876 GEAVIDAVMDGNM
+876 GEAVIDAVTDGNM
-889 PKKPMSE
+889 PKKPLSE
-896 YDFLQIVNSIGAEY
+896 YEFLKIVNSIGAEY
-910 DAEAAAQTAENA
+910 DAEVAAQSAENA
-922 EPVPEAAQRTVEAP
+922 EAVPEAAQRTVEAP
-936 TEAKY
+936 VEAKY

-951 ARQAADTLNA
+951 AQQAADTLNA

-986 GRAIASEAFGVQIE
+986 GRAIASEAFGAQIE

-1009 RALVDAVEA
+1009 RALLDAVEA

-1044 GNRMDRGMAEGV
+1044 GNRMAGGMAEGV
-1056 PVHEDY
+1056 PKRQDT
-1062 RGRSEGAQGIRR
+1062 RGKREETWRDGRTNQVLSRR
-1074 GDQILPR
+1074 NL
-1081 RTVSQNLQGAF
+1081 SQSVQNAF
-1092 ERSGVV
+1092 TESGVV

-1113 SALDAARAADASHG
+1113 SALDAARAADTDHG
-1127 WAVTPQ
+1127 WAVTPK
-1133 SSADLQGKRTF
+1133 SSAELQGKRTF

-1168 QLNHTR
+1168 QLNKTPH
-1174 FAMNGVMPQA
+1174 AMDGVIPQA
-1184 IAEGGKKLDCYGDG
+1184 IADGGKKLDCYGEK
-1198 LVRVYE
+1198 LVSIYE
-1204 NYGFIPVARVEFNEQ
+1204 DYGFVPVARVEFNEEH
-1219 YANDGWDAS
+1219 ANPGWNES
-1228 KGTPYIYFMMHNGDS
+1228 KGTPYVYFMMHNGDS

-1284 NNRNSAPQSEQAAA
+1284 NDRNSALASVNNNGGDSGGGGNGTESS
-1298 PRPEQTNSP
+1298 SP
-1307 NAAPEV
+1307 SNDHEKRESKFV
-1313 SQPGTR
+1313 
-1319 QRANPAEDTVGTGR
+1319 
-1333 TSRPVGRKTDRS
+1333 
-1345 RVIENTLKNSPV
+1345 ENTLKNSPV

-1363 DVRDEMLEQNKN
+1363 DVRDEMLGQNKN
-1375 AARYNVLHEVD
+1375 AARYNVSHEVD

-1463 TRTPQGAAVDAIA
+1463 SRTPQGAAVDAIT
-1476 ELNDGRFSRERVAEL
+1476 ELNDGRFSQERVAEL
-1491 GGQLLDAASRIQAAS
+1491 GEQLLDAASRIQAAS

-1516 VQGRGDAEMIDVITD
+1516 LQGRGDAEMIDVIAD

-1577 TRKSTKADIA
+1577 TSKATKADIA

-1597 APPTFNRNLV
+1597 SPATFNRNLV

-1637 TLSADISVF
+1637 TLSADISLL
-1646 SRQAWSTATRAYRQ
+1646 SRQGWSTAIRAYRQ

-1671 DGLEGKYGQTTSRV
+1671 DGIGGKYGQTTSRV

-1762 FASSIKNALNQVGFS
+1762 VASGIKNVLNQVGFS
-1777 GNSGVVTVKLENGEK
+1777 GNSGVVTVELENGEK

-1858 KYEAGSVIGLAG
+1858 KYEAGSVIGFAG
-1870 LINTMRLGKDVS
+1870 LIHTLRLGKDVS

-1940 QLNWDGLIRLFKGE
+1940 QLNWDGLIRLIKGE
-1954 DTALR
+1954 DAALQ
-1959 DGDALLDL
+1959 DGDTLLDL

-1982 MADSETAL
+1982 MANSETAL
-1990 EGFPNGIFA
+1990 EGFANGIFA

-2013 YKTLTGYSGDVDA
+2013 YKTLTSYSGDVDA

-2076 LQYGIPGWR
+2076 FQYGIPGWR

-2119 EQYSTSRAS
+2119 EQYSTGRAS

-2266 AQTHFRTWLDAQDWT
+2266 AQTHFRTWLDAQSWT

-2312 IGSDAAMDLTDK
+2312 IGADAAMDLTDK

>member
-14 DRDSTPQGGTRTGST
+14 DRDSTTQGGTRTGST
-29 GRGSSTGTRQYDSYE
+29 GRGSNTGTRQYDSYE

-50 FGDSGTETRREKN
+50 FGDSGNSGTTKRREKS
-63 TGKVERHAGTSTR
+63 TGKVERRARTSTR

-88 GSDWAEKTGKT
+88 GSDWVEKTGKT

-127 DREWTLP
+127 DKEWTLP
-134 TGVAGGA
+134 TGTAGGA

-160 SKPVSMPKE
+160 SKPVSLPKSDE
-169 DGSTGALGRAA
+169 ATGALGRAA
-180 HDPDFVGPLP
+180 RDPDFVGPLP
-190 AGTRGTAGN
+190 AGTRGTARN

-220 ITKQYQDTQ
+220 VTKQFQETQ
-229 EKSAA
+229 EKAAA
-234 SAQRAAQILAESGAV
+234 SAQRAARILAESGAV

-259 NAASARM
+259 DAVSARI

-279 HGDELV
+279 RGDELV
-285 LQYYREENTKRAAAS
+285 LRYYQEENTKRAAAS

-322 LSQSAGASG
+322 LSQSAGANG
-331 YKMPGYYASEDKEE
+331 YKMPGYNAAEDKEE

-351 LARLAREAGEIYEKR
+351 LARLAREAGEIYEKLD
-366 EAKKSD
+366 AKTSD

-425 TTEEQEILE
+425 TTEEQATLE
-434 RYEYAVSSWTAKQIA
+434 RYEYAVSSWAAKQIA

-455 DFAAKSKQRNEP
+455 DFAAKSKQRSAP

-499 SDAPLDYVGYLFSS
+499 SDAPLDSVGHLFSS
-513 ENDTENEWY
+513 EYDTENEWY
-522 AYRRMTDDEKNT
+522 AYRMMSDDEKDT

-598 IGKLFGADQPMPD
+598 IGKLFGDDQPMPD
-611 EGGVVAQY
+611 EGGAVAQY
-619 RGMLHDNPVTI
+619 RGMLHEDPVTI

-841 DYVGYRAQEQET
+841 DYVGYRAQEQEA

-876 GEAVIDAVMDGNM
+876 GEAVIDAVTDGYT

-910 DAEAAAQTAENA
+910 DAEAAAQTAEQNTA
-922 EPVPEAAQRTVEAP
+922 EAEAPEATQNQPGRR
-936 TEAKY
+936 AKNR
-941 AALNGVSPEQ
+941 ALVVAEDYLTLPGVTPEQ
-951 ARQAADTLNA
+951 AQQA
-961 LKTGEKSVRDLTNA
+961 GETIQDLLIGKRKVKDLSNA
-975 EILNLRLNTPE
+975 EVINLRLNTPG
-986 GRAIASEAFGVQIE
+986 GRAVAGFNIGVDIE
-1000 APSGISGMR
+1000 PATGVVGMR
-1009 RALVDAVEA
+1009 RALVDALERAKNMREYAQVYVSDADNVSYVPYISDVTNRGGTYSPTNNGLQNSEIYARDVAAVAAKYATLQEKGVTPAGAQKSAETILAIASGEKSVYDLTNADISSLHLDTPYGRTIASNVIGWKVEEA
-1018 GKNVQLNIDNA
+1018 DSLQAMRSALESAVENSRTGQTVQLNANDYAYGDHPGLSTDYDAIDSAAYDVA
-1029 ENSGYTEENGGVSND
+1029 ENSNPAEWEE
-1044 GNRMDRGMAEGV
+1044 EK
-1056 PVHEDY
+1056 PE
-1062 RGRSEGAQGIRR
+1062 
-1074 GDQILPR
+1074 
-1081 RTVSQNLQGAF
+1081 
-1092 ERSGVV
+1092 
-1098 AAELYDFDADNAAFS
+1098 
-1113 SALDAARAADASHG
+1113 
-1127 WAVTPQ
+1127 
-1133 SSADLQGKRTF
+1133 K
-1144 MDEGGTIGFAL
+1144 
-1155 TDDGDIEAVFKNK
+1155 
-1168 QLNHTR
+1168 
-1174 FAMNGVMPQA
+1174 
-1184 IAEGGKKLDCYGDG
+1184 GGKKKPKKPGK
-1198 LVRVYE
+1198 
-1204 NYGFIPVARVEFNEQ
+1204 AAQ
-1219 YANDGWDAS
+1219 
-1228 KGTPYIYFMMHNGDS
+1228 K
-1243 AETVVSNIGEYGHM
+1243 AEKAAG
-1257 TQEQLDALPTYGKDG
+1257 Q
-1272 YDQATAYRDSLL
+1272 TA
-1284 NNRNSAPQSEQAAA
+1284 APQQERTGALV
-1298 PRPEQTNSP
+1298 T
-1307 NAAPEV
+1307 APEV
-1313 SQPGTR
+1313 SQPATR
-1319 QRANPAEDTVGTGR
+1319 QRSNPAEDMVAAVR
-1333 TSRPVGRKTDRS
+1333 TARPVGRKTDRS
-1345 RVIENTLKNSPV
+1345 RVVENTLKNSPV

-1375 AARYNVLHEVD
+1375 AARYNVSHEVD

-1429 NQLDGN
+1429 NQLDGDA
-1435 EARAVELALAVKE
+1435 ARAVELALAVKE

-1463 TRTPQGAAVDAIA
+1463 SRTPQGAAVDAIT
-1476 ELNDGRFSRERVAEL
+1476 ELNDGRFSNERVKEL

-1506 DALRNPSTGE
+1506 DALRNPDTGE
-1516 VQGRGDAEMIDVITD
+1516 IQGRGDAAMIGVISD

-1540 MFTDKL
+1540 AFTGKL
-1546 GRIVSKS
+1546 GRIVTGS

-1577 TRKSTKADIA
+1577 TSKATKADIA
-1587 SALLRLNDLS
+1587 SSLLRLNDLS
-1597 APPTFNRNLV
+1597 APATFMRNLA
-1607 GNAMFG
+1607 GNTMFG
-1613 LVDSLANNVAVPIDN
+1613 LVDSLANNIAVPIDN
-1628 LLYRFTGRR
+1628 LLYRVTGRR
-1637 TLSADISVF
+1637 TLSADISLL
-1646 SRQAWSTATRAYRQ
+1646 SRQAWSTAIRAYRQ

-1671 DGLEGKYGQTTSRV
+1671 AGLEGKYGQTTSRV
-1685 FKANGNV
+1685 FKANGNP

-1731 EQGKISP
+1731 EQGKVSP

-1744 ADLMALERTFQQ
+1744 ADLMAQERTFQQ
-1756 DSVSGR
+1756 DSISGR

-1777 GNSGVVTVKLENGEK
+1777 GNNGVKTVKLDNGET
-1792 VRIEKSKLG
+1792 VRIEKSRLG

-1831 PNAARFGVGNML
+1831 PNATRFGVGNLL

-1870 LINTMRLGKDVS
+1870 LIHTMRLGKDVS

-1928 ETQRGVQHLDGI
+1928 DTQRGVQHLDGI
-1940 QLNWDGLIRLFKGE
+1940 QLNWDGLIRLIKGE
-1954 DTALR
+1954 DAALQ
-1959 DGDALLDL
+1959 DGDTLLDL
-1967 SFMQPLDAMMQTGAM
+1967 SFMQPLDAMMRTGAM
-1982 MADSETAL
+1982 MADGETAL
-1990 EGFPNGIFA
+1990 EAFPNGIFS

-2013 YKTLTGYSGDVDA
+2013 YKTLIGYSGDVDA

-2036 LLDSASR
+2036 LLDSVSR

-2076 LQYGIPGWR
+2076 LQYGIPGLR

-2095 GQDKEYGGSTAMRI
+2095 GQDKEYGGSTAERV

-2119 EQYSTSRAS
+2119 EHYSTSRAS
-2128 EEAERLYQA
+2128 EEAERLYQE

-2195 WAEMTDDERVEVLQD
+2195 WAEMTDDERVEVLRD

-2227 RSSNKEYNLMVKTG
+2227 RSSNKEYNLMVKAG
-2241 LDYSDVLSIKT
+2241 LDYSDVLSIKAT
-2252 VREKCEALTDSVTS
+2252 REKCEALTDSVTS
-2266 AQTHFRTWLDAQDWT
+2266 AQTHFRTWLDAQSWT
-2281 PGQKKAIQEAY
+2281 PGQKKAILEAY

-2312 IGSDAAMDLTDK
+2312 IGSDAAMELTDT
-2324 ISGLKPEEGHS
+2324 ISGLEPAEGHS

-2345 IATSGL
+2345 IATSEL

-2364 DDWRAAAFRDAGISP
+2364 DDWRAAAFRDAGVSP
-2379 AAYAGYKRARSDS
+2379 AAYAGYKRARSES
-2392 QKAVYAWL
+2392 SKAVYAWL

-2414 RIAGAKNKDAYYG
+2414 RIAGAKNRDAYYG

>member
-44 SLRKQY
+44 SLRRQY

-63 TGKVERHAGTSTR
+63 TGKVERRAGTSTR

-107 GKFASEQTR
+107 GKFATEQTR

-160 SKPVSMPKE
+160 SKPVSLPKSDE
-169 DGSTGALGRAA
+169 ATGALGRAA
-180 HDPDFVGPLP
+180 RDPDFVGPLP
-190 AGTRGTAGN
+190 AGTRGTAAN

-229 EKSAA
+229 EKAAA

-266 FTKALEDARRESE
+266 FTKALEDARRYAEN
-279 HGDELV
+279 GDELV
-285 LQYYREENTKRAAAS
+285 RQYYREENTKRAAAS

-310 DIIADYDANASF
+310 DIIADYDASASF
-322 LSQSAGASG
+322 LSQSAGENG
-331 YKMPGYYASEDKEE
+331 YKMSGYFAAEDKEE
-345 AQTGNA
+345 AQTDNA

-366 EAKKSD
+366 DAKTSS

-397 PRDELSDAQREA
+397 PRDELNDAQREA

-425 TTEEQEILE
+425 TTEEQATLE

-455 DFAAKSKQRNEP
+455 DFAAKSKPQSAP

-499 SDAPLDYVGYLFSS
+499 SDAPLDYAGYLFSS

-522 AYRRMTDDEKNT
+522 AYRMMSDDEKDT

-598 IGKLFGADQPMPD
+598 IGKLFGDDQPMPD
-611 EGGVVAQY
+611 EGGAVAQY
-619 RGMLHDNPVTI
+619 RGRLHDNPVTI

-830 TTAMSAGDTVS
+830 TTAMSAGETVS
-841 DYVGYRAQEQET
+841 DYRGYRAQEQET

-876 GEAVIDAVMDGNM
+876 GEAVIDAVTDGNM
-889 PKKPMSE
+889 PKKPMSG

-910 DAEAAAQTAENA
+910 DAEAAAQTAEQNTA
-922 EPVPEAAQRTVEAP
+922 EAAAPEATQNQPSRR
-936 TEAKY
+936 AKNR
-941 AALNGVSPEQ
+941 ALVVAEDYLTLPGVTPEQ
-951 ARQAADTLNA
+951 AQQA
-961 LKTGEKSVRDLTNA
+961 GETIKDLLIGKRKVKDLSNA
-975 EILNLRLNTPE
+975 EVINLRLNTPG
-986 GRAIASEAFGVQIE
+986 GRAVAGFNIGVDIE
-1000 APSGISGMR
+1000 PATGLVGMR
-1009 RALVDAVEA
+1009 RALVDALERAKNMREYAQVYVSDADNVSYVPYISDVTNRGGTYSPANNGLQNSEIHARDVAAVAAKYATLQEKGVTPAGAQKSAETILAIASGEKSVYDLTNADISSLHLDTPYGRTIASDVIGWKVGKADSLQGMRSALESAVENSRT
-1018 GKNVQLNIDNA
+1018 GQTVQLNANDYAYGDHPGLSTDYDAIDSAAYDVA
-1029 ENSGYTEENGGVSND
+1029 ENSNPAEWEE
-1044 GNRMDRGMAEGV
+1044 EK
-1056 PVHEDY
+1056 PE
-1062 RGRSEGAQGIRR
+1062 
-1074 GDQILPR
+1074 
-1081 RTVSQNLQGAF
+1081 
-1092 ERSGVV
+1092 
-1098 AAELYDFDADNAAFS
+1098 
-1113 SALDAARAADASHG
+1113 
-1127 WAVTPQ
+1127 
-1133 SSADLQGKRTF
+1133 KR
-1144 MDEGGTIGFAL
+1144 
-1155 TDDGDIEAVFKNK
+1155 
-1168 QLNHTR
+1168 
-1174 FAMNGVMPQA
+1174 
-1184 IAEGGKKLDCYGDG
+1184 GKKKPKKPGK
-1198 LVRVYE
+1198 
-1204 NYGFIPVARVEFNEQ
+1204 AAQ
-1219 YANDGWDAS
+1219 
-1228 KGTPYIYFMMHNGDS
+1228 K
-1243 AETVVSNIGEYGHM
+1243 AEKAAGQTAAPQ
-1257 TQEQLDALPTYGKDG
+1257 QEQTDAPGT
-1272 YDQATAYRDSLL
+1272 
-1284 NNRNSAPQSEQAAA
+1284 
-1298 PRPEQTNSP
+1298 
-1307 NAAPEV
+1307 APEV
-1313 SQPGTR
+1313 SQPVTR
-1319 QRANPAEDTVGTGR
+1319 QRSNPAEDMVAAVR

-1345 RVIENTLKNSPV
+1345 RVVENTLKNSPV

-1375 AARYNVLHEVD
+1375 AARYNVSHEVD
-1386 SMAEAADRIQ
+1386 SLAEAENRIQ

-1429 NQLDGN
+1429 NQLDGDA
-1435 EARAVELALAVKE
+1435 ARAVELALAVKE

-1463 TRTPQGAAVDAIA
+1463 SRTPQGAAVDAIT
-1476 ELNDGRFSRERVAEL
+1476 ELNDGRFSNERVKEL

-1506 DALRNPSTGE
+1506 DALRNPDTGE
-1516 VQGRGDAEMIDVITD
+1516 IQGRGDAAMIGVISD

-1540 MFTDKL
+1540 AFTGKL
-1546 GRIVSKS
+1546 GRIVTGS

-1577 TRKSTKADIA
+1577 TSKATKADIA
-1587 SALLRLNDLS
+1587 SSLLRLNDLS
-1597 APPTFNRNLV
+1597 APATFMRNLA
-1607 GNAMFG
+1607 GNTMFG

-1637 TLSADISVF
+1637 TLSADASVL
-1646 SRQAWSTATRAYRQ
+1646 SRQAWSTAIRAYRQ

-1685 FKANGNV
+1685 FKANGNP

-1731 EQGKISP
+1731 EQGKVSP

-1744 ADLMALERTFQQ
+1744 ADLMAQERTFQQ

-1762 FASSIKNALNQVGFS
+1762 FASGIKNALNQVGFS
-1777 GNSGVVTVKLENGEK
+1777 GNNGVVTVKLDNGEK

-1831 PNAARFGVGNML
+1831 PNATRFGVGNLL

-1870 LINTMRLGKDVS
+1870 LIHTMRLGKDVS

-1928 ETQRGVQHLDGI
+1928 DTQRGVQHLDGI
-1940 QLNWDGLIRLFKGE
+1940 QLNWDGLIRLIKGE
-1954 DTALR
+1954 DAALQ
-1959 DGDALLDL
+1959 DGDTLLDL

-1990 EGFPNGIFA
+1990 EAFPNGIFA

-2036 LLDSASR
+2036 LLDSVSR
-2043 MEPAILRA
+2043 AEPAILRA

-2095 GQDKEYGGSTAMRI
+2095 GQNKEYGGSTAERI

-2119 EQYSTSRAS
+2119 EHYSTSRAS
-2128 EEAERLYQA
+2128 EEAERLYQE
-2137 TGESVFPSTSVQ
+2137 TGESVFPSTAVQ

-2195 WAEMTDDERVEVLQD
+2195 WAEMTDDERVEVLRD

-2227 RSSNKEYNLMVKTG
+2227 RSSNKEYNLMVKAG
-2241 LDYSDVLSIKT
+2241 LDYSDVLSIKAA
-2252 VREKCEALTDSVTS
+2252 REKCEALTDSVTS
-2266 AQTHFRTWLDAQDWT
+2266 AQTHFRTWLDAQSWT
-2281 PGQKKAIQEAY
+2281 PGQKKEILEAY

-2312 IGSDAAMDLTDK
+2312 IGSDAAMELTDT
-2324 ISGLKPEEGHS
+2324 ISGLEPAEGHS

-2345 IATSGL
+2345 IATSEL

-2379 AAYAGYKRARSDS
+2379 AAYAGYKRARSES
-2392 QKAVYAWL
+2392 SKAVYAWL
-2400 DASGYSKEVKDKIR
+2400 DASGYSKEIKDKIR
-2414 RIAGAKNKDAYYG
+2414 RIAGAKNRDAYYG

>member
-8 FKSHFP
+8 FRSHFP
-14 DRDSTPQGGTRTGST
+14 DRDRTSQGGTRNGRT
-29 GRGSSTGTRQYDSYE
+29 GRGSGTRQSDSYK
-44 SLRKQY
+44 SFRKQY
-50 FGDSGTETRREKN
+50 FGNS
-63 TGKVERHAGTSTR
+63 GTSTR
-76 VTVRPEVEKPKK
+76 RERNTGSTGQRTRTSTQVTVRPEVEKPKK

-99 ALSMLPDK
+99 ALSMLPDN
-107 GKFASEQTR
+107 GKWAQEQTQ

-127 DREWTLP
+127 DKEWTLP

-141 ALSAMTGARASA
+141 ALSAVTGARSSA

-160 SKPVSMPKE
+160 SRPVSMPKSDE
-169 DGSTGALGRAA
+169 ATGALGRAA
-180 HDPDFVGPLP
+180 RDPDFVGPLP
-190 AGTRGTAGN
+190 AGTRGTAAN
-199 AQQRAQAHAQIASD
+199 AQQRAQAHAQIVND

-229 EKSAA
+229 EKAAA

-266 FTKALEDARRESE
+266 FTKALEDARRYAEN
-279 HGDELV
+279 GDELV
-285 LQYYREENTKRAAAS
+285 RQYYREENTKRAAAS
-300 KYQKDVERYG
+300 KYQNDVERYG
-310 DIIADYDANASF
+310 DIIEDYDANASF
-322 LSQSAGASG
+322 LSQSAGANG
-331 YKMPGYYASEDKEE
+331 YKMPGYYAAEDKEE
-345 AQTGNA
+345 AQTDNA
-351 LARLAREAGEIYEKR
+351 LAKLAREAGEIYEKR
-366 EAKKSD
+366 DAKTSS

-409 LDLYEKY
+409 LDIYEKY

-425 TTEEQEILE
+425 TTEEQATLE

-455 DFAAKSKQRNEP
+455 DFAAKSKPQSAP
-467 GTIDPAVFWND
+467 GAIDPAVFWND
-478 LNEAERVSAMVDG
+478 LNEAERVKAMVDG

-499 SDAPLDYVGYLFSS
+499 SDAPLDYVGYSFSS
-513 ENDTENEWY
+513 ENATENEWY
-522 AYRRMTDDEKNT
+522 AYRMMSDDEKDT

-561 YANEAMDTRGTW
+561 YANEAMGTRGTW

-598 IGKLFGADQPMPD
+598 IGKLFGANQPMPD
-611 EGGVVAQY
+611 EGGAVAQY
-619 RGMLHDNPVTI
+619 RGRLHDNPVTI

-876 GEAVIDAVMDGNM
+876 GEAVIDAVTEGNM

-896 YDFLQIVNSIGAEY
+896 YDFLKIVNSIGAEY
-910 DAEAAAQTAENA
+910 DAEAAAQTSGQNTEEAA
-922 EPVPEAAQRTVEAP
+922 APEATQRQP
-936 TEAKY
+936 SRRAKNR
-941 AALNGVSPEQ
+941 ALIVAEDYLTLPGVTPEQ
-951 ARQAADTLNA
+951 AQQA
-961 LKTGEKSVRDLTNA
+961 GETIKDLLIGKRKVKDLSNA
-975 EILNLRLNTPE
+975 EVINLRLNTPG
-986 GRAIASEAFGVQIE
+986 GRAVAGFNIGVDIE
-1000 APSGISGMR
+1000 PATGLVGMR
-1009 RALVDAVEA
+1009 RALVDALERSKNMREYAQVYVSDADNVSYVPYISDVTNRGGTYSPANNGLQNSEIHAREVAAVAAKYATLQEKGVTPAGAQKSAETILAIASGEKSVYDLTNADISSLHLDTPYGRTIASDVIGWKVEKA
-1018 GKNVQLNIDNA
+1018 DSLQGMRSALESAVENSRTGQTVQLNANDYAYGDHPGLSTDYDAIDSAAYDVA
-1029 ENSGYTEENGGVSND
+1029 ENSNPAEWEEEKPEKGRKKKPKKPGKTAQK
-1044 GNRMDRGMAEGV
+1044 AEK
-1056 PVHEDY
+1056 
-1062 RGRSEGAQGIRR
+1062 
-1074 GDQILPR
+1074 
-1081 RTVSQNLQGAF
+1081 
-1092 ERSGVV
+1092 
-1098 AAELYDFDADNAAFS
+1098 AAGQTAA
-1113 SALDAARAADASHG
+1113 
-1127 WAVTPQ
+1127 PQ
-1133 SSADLQGKRTF
+1133 
-1144 MDEGGTIGFAL
+1144 
-1155 TDDGDIEAVFKNK
+1155 
-1168 QLNHTR
+1168 
-1174 FAMNGVMPQA
+1174 
-1184 IAEGGKKLDCYGDG
+1184 
-1198 LVRVYE
+1198 
-1204 NYGFIPVARVEFNEQ
+1204 
-1219 YANDGWDAS
+1219 
-1228 KGTPYIYFMMHNGDS
+1228 
-1243 AETVVSNIGEYGHM
+1243 
-1257 TQEQLDALPTYGKDG
+1257 QEQTDAPVT
-1272 YDQATAYRDSLL
+1272 
-1284 NNRNSAPQSEQAAA
+1284 
-1298 PRPEQTNSP
+1298 
-1307 NAAPEV
+1307 APEV
-1313 SQPGTR
+1313 SQPVTQ
-1319 QRANPAEDTVGTGR
+1319 QRANPAEDMVAAVR

-1345 RVIENTLKNSPV
+1345 RVVENTLKNSPV

-1375 AARYNVLHEVD
+1375 AARYNVSHEVD
-1386 SMAEAADRIQ
+1386 SLAEAADRIQ

-1429 NQLDGN
+1429 NQLDGDA
-1435 EARAVELALAVKE
+1435 ARAVELALAVKE

-1463 TRTPQGAAVDAIA
+1463 SRTPQGAAVDAIT
-1476 ELNDGRFSRERVAEL
+1476 ELNDGRFSNERVAEL

-1506 DALRNPSTGE
+1506 DALRNPDTGE
-1516 VQGRGDAEMIDVITD
+1516 IQGRGDAAMIGVISD

-1540 MFTDKL
+1540 AFTGKL
-1546 GRIVSKS
+1546 GRIVTGS

-1577 TRKSTKADIA
+1577 TSKATKADIA
-1587 SALLRLNDLS
+1587 SSLLRLNDLS
-1597 APPTFNRNLV
+1597 APATFMRNLA
-1607 GNAMFG
+1607 GNTMFG
-1613 LVDSLANNVAVPIDN
+1613 LVDSLANNIAVPVDN
-1628 LLYRFTGRR
+1628 LLYRVTGRR
-1637 TLSADISVF
+1637 TLSADASVL
-1646 SRQAWSTATRAYRQ
+1646 SRQAWSTAIRAYRQ

-1685 FKANGNV
+1685 FKANGNP

-1777 GNSGVVTVKLENGEK
+1777 GNSGVVTVELDNGEK

-1801 DADYRRQLVEARE
+1801 NADYRRQLVEARE

-1858 KYEAGSVIGLAG
+1858 KYEAGSVIGFAG
-1870 LINTMRLGKDVS
+1870 LIHTLRLGKDVS

-1928 ETQRGVQHLDGI
+1928 DTQRGVQHLDGI
-1940 QLNWDGLIRLFKGE
+1940 QLNWDGLIRLIKGE
-1954 DTALR
+1954 DAALQ
-1959 DGDALLDL
+1959 DGDTLLDL

-1982 MADSETAL
+1982 MANSETAL
-1990 EGFPNGIFA
+1990 EAFPNGIFS

-2036 LLDSASR
+2036 LLDSVSR
-2043 MEPAILRA
+2043 AEPAILRA

-2076 LQYGIPGWR
+2076 LQYGIPGLR

-2095 GQDKEYGGSTAMRI
+2095 GQDKEYGGSTAERI

-2119 EQYSTSRAS
+2119 EHYSTSRAS
-2128 EEAERLYQA
+2128 EEAERLYQE

-2157 YGKEQEYTLSAGE
+2157 YGKEQEYTLTAGE

-2195 WAEMTDDERVEVLQD
+2195 WAEMTDDERVEVLRD

-2227 RSSNKEYNLMVKTG
+2227 RSSNKEYNLMAKAG
-2241 LDYSDVLSIKT
+2241 LDYSDVLSIKAA
-2252 VREKCEALTDSVTS
+2252 REKCEALTDSVTS
-2266 AQTHFRTWLDAQDWT
+2266 AQTHFRTWLDAQSWT
-2281 PGQKKAIQEAY
+2281 PGQKKEILEAY

-2312 IGSDAAMDLTDK
+2312 IGSDAAMELTDT
-2324 ISGLKPEEGHS
+2324 ISGLEPAEGHS

-2345 IATSGL
+2345 ITTSGL

-2379 AAYAGYKRARSDS
+2379 AAYAGYKRARSES
-2392 QKAVYAWL
+2392 SKAVYAWL

-2414 RIAGAKNKDAYYG
+2414 RIAGAKNRDAYYG

>member
-14 DRDSTPQGGTRTGST
+14 DRESVQPGGTRTGST
-29 GRGSSTGTRQYDSYE
+29 GRGSNTGTRQSDSYE
-44 SLRKQY
+44 SLRKKY
-50 FGDSGTETRREKN
+50 FGNSGTETRRERN
-63 TGKVERHAGTSTR
+63 TGSTGQRTRTSTQ

-88 GSDWAEKTGKT
+88 GSDWVEKTGNT
-99 ALSMLPDK
+99 ALSMLPDN
-107 GKFASEQTR
+107 GKLAQEQTQ

-127 DREWTLP
+127 DKEWTLP

-141 ALSAMTGARASA
+141 ALSAVTGARASA

-160 SKPVSMPKE
+160 SRPVSMPKE
-169 DGSTGALGRAA
+169 DGSTGALGQAA
-180 HDPDFVGPLP
+180 RDPNFVGPLP
-190 AGTRGTAGN
+190 SGTRGTAAN
-199 AQQRAQAHAQIASD
+199 AQQRAQAHAQIAKD
-213 AYTAQQN
+213 AYTARQN
-220 ITKQYQDTQ
+220 IAEQYQDTQ
-229 EKSAA
+229 KKAA
-234 SAQRAAQILAESGAV
+234 AAAQRAARILAESGAV
-249 QNGDGSFTFP
+249 KNEDGSFTFP

-266 FTKALEDARRESE
+266 FTEALADARQYAERS
-279 HGDELV
+279 DELV
-285 LQYYREENTKRAAAS
+285 LQYHRQEHTRRAAAS
-300 KYQKDVERYG
+300 KYQKDVDRYNE
-310 DIIADYDANASF
+310 IIAGYDANASF
-322 LSQSAGASG
+322 LAQSAGTNG
-331 YKMPGYYASEDKEE
+331 YKMPGYFDADDKEE
-345 AQTGNA
+345 AQTNNA
-351 LARLAREAGEIYEKR
+351 LAKLAREAAAIYEKR
-366 EAKKSD
+366 DAKTSD
-372 EGVESL
+372 EGVDSL
-378 GEDGRRLYNAGKII
+378 DENGRILYYAGK
-392 AEEGT
+392 AFTEQGT
-397 PRDELSDAQREA
+397 PRSELTEEQREA

-416 RPDRADVPL
+416 RPDRADIPL
-425 TTEEQEILE
+425 TTEEQETLE
-434 RYEYAVSSWTAKQIA
+434 RYEYAVSSWTAKQVA
-449 EAKAQP
+449 WAKAQP
-455 DFAAKSKQRNEP
+455 DFEAKSKPQSAP
-467 GTIDPAVFWND
+467 DTVDPYAFWN
-478 LNEAERVSAMVDG
+478 LNEADRVRVMVDG
-491 DEIGSWLH
+491 DEIGSWL
-499 SDAPLDYVGYLFSS
+499 SSSSPLDYVGHLFSS
-513 ENDTENEWY
+513 ENATENEWY

-548 GFAKLLKPKLNRL
+548 GFAKLLKPMLNNKF
-561 YANEAMDTRGTW
+561 ANEAMSTRGTW
-573 GKIEDQTIGSVAYG
+573 GKIEDQTIGSVAQG
-587 TNKAMRGLSYG
+587 TNKAMRSLSYG
-598 IGKLFGADQPMPD
+598 IGKLFGNDQPIPD
-611 EGGVVAQY
+611 EGGALAQY
-619 RGMLHDNPVTI
+619 RGMLHEDPVTI
-630 GGTGVEKYLAGAGM
+630 GGTGFEKALAGAGM

-672 SGALSVGGSLA
+672 SGALSAGGSLA
-683 HQAAVSS
+683 SQAAVSS
-690 AIAHVPQA
+690 AIAHVPQV
-698 AFSSAFYTEIFS
+698 AFTTTFYTEIFS

-722 ETQASIYGGLTATSE
+722 ETQASIYGGLTAASE
-737 VATQTLLGY
+737 VTTQTLLGY
-746 VPGLQGV
+746 VPGLKGV
-753 MSENFGNMLAE
+753 MSENFGDMLAE
-764 KFKSAAMKTVM
+764 KFKNAAMKTVM
-775 QWVGRVSGEVIEEN
+775 KWVGRVSGEVIEEN
-789 FQNAIEPLIKAVA
+789 FQNVLEPLIKAVA

-830 TTAMSAGDTVS
+830 TTAMGAGDTVS
-841 DYVGYRAQEQET
+841 DYVGYRAQEQEA
-853 LRAQVEWA
+853 LHAQVEWA

-876 GEAVIDAVMDGNM
+876 GEAVIDAVTDGNM

-896 YDFLQIVNSIGAEY
+896 YEFLKIVNSIGAEY
-910 DAEAAAQTAENA
+910 DAEVAAQSAENTEA
-922 EPVPEAAQRTVEAP
+922 VPEAAQRTVVAP
-936 TEAKY
+936 VEAKY
-941 AALNGVSPEQ
+941 AAMNGVSPEQ
-951 ARQAADTLNA
+951 ARQAAETLNA
-961 LKTGEKSVRDLTNA
+961 LRTGRKTFSELSSEELSNPIFDTSEGFA
-975 EILNLRLNTPE
+975 ELLDA
-986 GRAIASEAFGVQIE
+986 AIAGENAQ
-1000 APSGISGMR
+1000 P
-1009 RALVDAVEA
+1009 
-1018 GKNVQLNIDNA
+1018 NIDNA
-1029 ENSGYTEENGGVSND
+1029 ENSGYTEGNGGVSND
-1044 GNRMDRGMAEGV
+1044 SNRMAGGMAEGV
-1056 PVHEDY
+1056 PGGQYVSGERAEA
-1062 RGRSEGAQGIRR
+1062 RGAGR
-1074 GDQILPR
+1074 GHQAFPR
-1081 RTVSQNLQGAF
+1081 RDLSQSLQQAF
-1092 ERSGVV
+1092 QQSGV
-1098 AAELYDFDADNAAFS
+1098 AATELYDFDADKAAFS
-1113 SALDAARAADASHG
+1113 AALDEARNADEKNG
-1127 WAVTPQ
+1127 WCVTPQ
-1133 SSADLQGKRTF
+1133 SAEKLQGKRTY
-1144 MDEGGTIGFAL
+1144 MDADGTIGFVLA
-1155 TDDGDIEAVFKNK
+1155 DGGDIEGVFKNNLK
-1168 QLNHTR
+1168 NRTR
-1174 FAMNGVMPQA
+1174 HAMDGVMPQA
-1184 IAEGGKKLDCYGDG
+1184 IAAGGVKLDCYGEN
-1198 LVRVYE
+1198 LVGIYE
-1204 NYGFIPVARVEFNEQ
+1204 RYGFIPVARVEFNEEH
-1219 YANDGWDAS
+1219 ANPGWNKS
-1228 KGTPYIYFMMHNGDS
+1228 KGTPYVYFMMHNGDS
-1243 AETVVSNIGEYGHM
+1243 AETVAESTRIYPHM

-1284 NNRNSAPQSEQAAA
+1284 NDRNSAPQ
-1298 PRPEQTNSP
+1298 PEQTAAPQPEQTDSP
-1307 NAAPEV
+1307 VAAPEV
-1313 SQPGTR
+1313 SQPGTQ
-1319 QRANPAEDTVGTGR
+1319 QRANPAEDTVDTGR

-1345 RVIENTLKNSPV
+1345 RVVENTLKNSPV

-1375 AARYNVLHEVD
+1375 AARYNVSHEVD

-1463 TRTPQGAAVDAIA
+1463 SRTPQGAAVDAIT
-1476 ELNDGRFSRERVAEL
+1476 ELNDGRFSRERVAEI

-1516 VQGRGDAEMIDVITD
+1516 LQGRGDAEMIDVIAD

-1546 GRIVSKS
+1546 GRIVSRS

-1577 TRKSTKADIA
+1577 TSKATKADIA

-1597 APPTFNRNLV
+1597 APATFNRNLV

-1613 LVDSLANNVAVPIDN
+1613 LVDSLANNVAVPIDD

-1637 TLSADISVF
+1637 TLSADISVL
-1646 SRQAWSTATRAYRQ
+1646 SRQAWSTATQAYRQ

-1671 DGLEGKYGQTTSRV
+1671 DGIGGKYGQPTSRV

-1692 VERVLSRMEEI
+1692 AERVLSRMEEI

-1762 FASSIKNALNQVGFS
+1762 VASSIKNALNQVGFS
-1777 GNSGVVTVKLENGEK
+1777 GNSGVVTVELDNGEK

-1831 PNAARFGVGNML
+1831 PNAARFGAGNML

-1858 KYEAGSVIGLAG
+1858 KYEAGSVIGFAG
-1870 LINTMRLGKDVS
+1870 LIHTLRLGKDVS

-1917 AGVGDDDDRKR
+1917 AGAGDDDDRKR

-1940 QLNWDGLIRLFKGE
+1940 QLNWDGLIRLIKGE
-1954 DTALR
+1954 DAALR
-1959 DGDALLDL
+1959 DGDTLLDL

-1982 MADSETAL
+1982 MANSETAL
-1990 EGFPNGIFA
+1990 EGFTNGIFA

-2013 YKTLTGYSGDVDA
+2013 YKTLTSYSGDVDA

-2076 LQYGIPGWR
+2076 FQYGIPGWR

-2119 EQYSTSRAS
+2119 EQYSTGRAS

-2312 IGSDAAMDLTDK
+2312 IGADAAMDLTDK

-2379 AAYAGYKRARSDS
+2379 AAYAGYKRARSES
-2392 QKAVYAWL
+2392 SKAVYAWL

>member
-14 DRDSTPQGGTRTGST
+14 DRESVQPGGTRTGST
-29 GRGSSTGTRQYDSYE
+29 GRGSGTGTRQSDSYE

-63 TGKVERHAGTSTR
+63 TGKAERRAGTSTR

-134 TGVAGGA
+134 TGVSGGA

-153 LKTDPAE
+153 LKTDPTE
-160 SKPVSMPKE
+160 SKPVSLPKSDE
-169 DGSTGALGRAA
+169 ATGALGRAA

-190 AGTRGTAGN
+190 AGTRGTAAN

-229 EKSAA
+229 EKAAA

-266 FTKALEDARRESE
+266 FTKALEDARRYAEN
-279 HGDELV
+279 GDELV

-310 DIIADYDANASF
+310 DIIEDYDANASF

-331 YKMPGYYASEDKEE
+331 YKMPGYYAAEDKEE
-345 AQTGNA
+345 AQTDNA
-351 LARLAREAGEIYEKR
+351 LAKLAREAGEIYEKR
-366 EAKKSD
+366 DAKTSD

-378 GEDGRRLYNAGKII
+378 GEDWRRLYNAGKII

-409 LDLYEKY
+409 LDIYEKY
-416 RPDRADVPL
+416 RPDRADIPL
-425 TTEEQEILE
+425 TTEEQETLE
-434 RYEYAVSSWTAKQIA
+434 RYEYAVSSWTAKQVA
-449 EAKAQP
+449 WAKAQP
-455 DFAAKSKQRNEP
+455 DFAAKSKPQSAP
-467 GTIDPAVFWND
+467 GTIDPAVFWD
-478 LNEAERVSAMVDG
+478 LNEAERVKAMVDG

-499 SDAPLDYVGYLFSS
+499 SDAPLDYVGYMFSS
-513 ENDTENEWY
+513 ENATEAEWY
-522 AYRRMTDDEKNT
+522 AYRMMTDDEKNT

-548 GFAKLLKPKLNRL
+548 GFAKLLKPMLNNKF
-561 YANEAMDTRGTW
+561 ANEAMNARGTW
-573 GKIEDQTIGSVAYG
+573 GKIEDQTIGSVGYG

-598 IGKLFGADQPMPD
+598 IGKLFGDDQPIPD
-611 EGGVVAQY
+611 EGGALAQY
-619 RGMLHDNPVTI
+619 RGMLHEDPVTI

-722 ETQASIYGGLTATSE
+722 ETQASVYGGLTATSE

-876 GEAVIDAVMDGNM
+876 GEAVIDAVTDGNM

-910 DAEAAAQTAENA
+910 DAEAAAQTAVQNTT
-922 EPVPEAAQRTVEAP
+922 EAAQRTVEAP
-936 TEAKY
+936 AEAKY
-941 AALNGVSPEQ
+941 AALSGVSPEQ
-951 ARQAADTLNA
+951 AQQAADTLNA

-975 EILNLRLNTPE
+975 EILNLRLNTPD

-1000 APSGISGMR
+1000 EPSGISGMR
-1009 RALVDAVEA
+1009 RALLDAVEA

-1056 PVHEDY
+1056 PGHEDY

-1074 GDQILPR
+1074 GNQILPR

-1092 ERSGVV
+1092 EQSGVV

-1113 SALDAARAADASHG
+1113 SALDAARAADTDHG

-1133 SSADLQGKRTF
+1133 PSAELQGKRTF

-1174 FAMNGVMPQA
+1174 FAMNGVIPQA

-1204 NYGFIPVARVEFNEQ
+1204 RYGFTPVARVEFNEQ
-1219 YANDGWDAS
+1219 YANPGWDKS
-1228 KGTPYIYFMMHNGDS
+1228 KGTPYVYFMMHNGDS
-1243 AETVVSNIGEYGHM
+1243 AETVVSNIGKYGHM

-1284 NNRNSAPQSEQAAA
+1284 SDRSSVPQQ
-1298 PRPEQTNSP
+1298 EQTDAP
-1307 NAAPEV
+1307 VTAPEV
-1313 SQPGTR
+1313 SQPATR
-1319 QRANPAEDTVGTGR
+1319 QRSNPAEDMVAAVR
-1333 TSRPVGRKTDRS
+1333 ASRPVWRKTDRS
-1345 RVIENTLKNSPV
+1345 RVVENTLKNSPV

-1375 AARYNVLHEVD
+1375 AARYNVSHEVD
-1386 SMAEAADRIQ
+1386 SLAEAADRIQ

-1429 NQLDGN
+1429 NQLDGDA
-1435 EARAVELALAVKE
+1435 ARAVELALAVKE

-1463 TRTPQGAAVDAIA
+1463 TRTPQGAAVDAIT

-1506 DALRNPSTGE
+1506 DALRNSETGE
-1516 VQGRGDAEMIDVITD
+1516 VQGRGDAAMIGVIAD

-1577 TRKSTKADIA
+1577 TSKATKADIA

-1597 APPTFNRNLV
+1597 APATFNRNLV

-1637 TLSADISVF
+1637 TLSADISLL
-1646 SRQAWSTATRAYRQ
+1646 SRQAWSTAIRAYRQ

-1685 FKANGNV
+1685 FKANGNP

-1731 EQGKISP
+1731 EQGKVSP

-1744 ADLMALERTFQQ
+1744 ADLMAQERTFQQ

-1777 GNSGVVTVKLENGEK
+1777 GNSGVVTVELDNGEK

-1831 PNAARFGVGNML
+1831 PNAARFGVGNLL

-1870 LINTMRLGKDVS
+1870 LIHTMRLGKDVS

-1928 ETQRGVQHLDGI
+1928 DTQRGVQHLDGI
-1940 QLNWDGLIRLFKGE
+1940 QLNWDGLIRLIKGE
-1954 DTALR
+1954 DAALQ
-1959 DGDALLDL
+1959 DGDTLLDL

-1990 EGFPNGIFA
+1990 EAFPNGVFS

-2036 LLDSASR
+2036 LIDSVSR

-2095 GQDKEYGGSTAMRI
+2095 GQDKEYGGSTAERI

-2119 EQYSTSRAS
+2119 EHYSTSRAS
-2128 EEAERLYQA
+2128 EEAERLYQE
-2137 TGESVFPSTSVQ
+2137 TGESVFPSTAVQ

-2195 WAEMTDDERVEVLQD
+2195 WAEMTDDERVEVLRD

-2227 RSSNKEYNLMVKTG
+2227 RSSNKEYNLMVKAG
-2241 LDYSDVLSIKT
+2241 LDYSDVLSIKAA
-2252 VREKCEALTDSVTS
+2252 REKCEALTDSVTS

-2312 IGSDAAMDLTDK
+2312 IGSDAAMELTDT
-2324 ISGLKPEEGHS
+2324 ISGLEPAEGHS

-2345 IATSGL
+2345 IATSEL

-2379 AAYAGYKRARSDS
+2379 AAYAGYKRARSES
-2392 QKAVYAWL
+2392 SKAVYAWL

-2414 RIAGAKNKDAYYG
+2414 RIAGAKNRDAYYG

>member
-8 FKSHFP
+8 FKSYFP
-14 DRDSTPQGGTRTGST
+14 DRESVQPGGTRTGST
-29 GRGSSTGTRQYDSYE
+29 GRGSGTGTRQSDSYESLRRQHLGNSGTGTRQSDSYE
-44 SLRKQY
+44 SLRKQHL
-50 FGDSGTETRREKN
+50 GD
-63 TGKVERHAGTSTR
+63 TGQRTGTSTR
-76 VTVRPEVEKPKK
+76 VTVRPEDWLEEKPKK
-88 GSDWAEKTGKT
+88 GADWWKKTSNT
-99 ALSMLPDK
+99 ALSMLPDN
-107 GKFASEQTR
+107 GKWAQEQTQ

-127 DREWTLP
+127 DP
-134 TGVAGGA
+134 DSV
-141 ALSAMTGARASA
+141 
-153 LKTDPAE
+153 
-160 SKPVSMPKE
+160 PKE
-169 DGSTGALGRAA
+169 DGSTGSLGQAA
-180 HDPDFVGPLP
+180 RDPNFVGPLP
-190 AGTRGTAGN
+190 PGTTRGTAGN
-199 AQQRAQAHAQIASD
+199 AQQRAQAHAQIVND

-220 ITKQYQDTQ
+220 TAEQYQDTQ
-229 EKSAA
+229 KKAA
-234 SAQRAAQILAESGAV
+234 AAAQRAARILAESGAV
-249 QNGDGSFTFP
+249 QNEDGSFTFP
-259 NAASARM
+259 DAVSARL
-266 FTKALEDARRESE
+266 FTKALADARQYAER
-279 HGDELV
+279 GDELV
-285 LQYYREENTKRAAAS
+285 LQYYQQEHTRRAAAS
-300 KYQKDVERYG
+300 KYQKDVDRYNE
-310 DIIADYDANASF
+310 IIAYYDADSSQLA
-322 LSQSAGASG
+322 QSAGTNG
-331 YKMPGYYASEDKEE
+331 YKMPGYFAAEDKEE
-345 AQTGNA
+345 AQTDNA
-351 LARLAREAGEIYEKR
+351 LAKLAREAAAIYEKR
-366 EAKKSD
+366 DAKTSD
-372 EGVESL
+372 EGVDSL
-378 GEDGRRLYNAGKII
+378 DENGRLLYYAGKAF
-392 AEEGT
+392 AEQGT
-397 PRDELSDAQREA
+397 PRSELTEQQREA
-409 LDLYEKY
+409 LDIYEKY
-416 RPDRADVPL
+416 RPDRADIPL
-425 TTEEQEILE
+425 TTEEQETLE
-434 RYEYAVSSWTAKQIA
+434 RYEYAVSSWTAKQVA
-449 EAKAQP
+449 WAKAQP
-455 DFAAKSKQRNEP
+455 DFAAKSKPQSAP
-467 GTIDPAVFWND
+467 GTIDPSVFWD
-478 LNEAERVSAMVDG
+478 LSEAERVKAMVDG

-499 SDAPLDYVGYLFSS
+499 SDMPLNYVGHLFSS
-513 ENDTENEWY
+513 ENATEAEWY
-522 AYRRMTDDEKNT
+522 AYSMMSDDEKNT

-548 GFAKLLKPKLNRL
+548 GFAKLLKPMLNNKV
-561 YANEAMDTRGTW
+561 ANEAMSTRGTW

-598 IGKLFGADQPMPD
+598 IGKLFGDDQPIPD

-619 RGMLHDNPVTI
+619 RGMLHEDPVTI
-630 GGTGVEKYLAGAGM
+630 GGTGFEKALAGAGM

-649 AGQMLPAIAASVAG
+649 AGQMLPAIAASFAG

-683 HQAAVSS
+683 SQAAVSS
-690 AIAHVPQA
+690 AIAHVPQV
-698 AFSSAFYTEIFS
+698 AFTSTFFTEIFS

-830 TTAMSAGDTVS
+830 TTAMGAGDTVS
-841 DYVGYRAQEQET
+841 DYVGYRAQEQEA
-853 LRAQVEWA
+853 LHAQVEWA

-876 GEAVIDAVMDGNM
+876 GEAVIDAVTDGNM

-896 YDFLQIVNSIGAEY
+896 YDFLKIVNSIGAEY
-910 DAEAAAQTAENA
+910 DAEVAAQSAEQNSEQAAA
-922 EPVPEAAQRTVEAP
+922 PEAPQRQPGRRAQSRELVVAEDYLTLP
-936 TEAKY
+936 
-941 AALNGVSPEQ
+941 GVTPEQ
-951 ARQAADTLNA
+951 ARQAGETIKDL
-961 LKTGEKSVRDLTNA
+961 LTGKRKVKDLSNA
-975 EILNLRLNTPE
+975 EVINLRLNTPGGRSVAGFNIGADIE
-986 GRAIASEAFGVQIE
+986 PSTGVVGMRHALADALERSENMKEHAQVYVSDADNVSYTPYISDVTNSGGTYTPTGNGLENSEIRARDVAATAAKYATLQEKGVTPAGAKKSAETILAIAAGEKSVYDLSNADISSLHLDTAYGRAIASDIIGWNVEKADSLQ
-1000 APSGISGMR
+1000 GMR
-1009 RALVDAVEA
+1009 SALERAVENSRI
-1018 GKNVQLNIDNA
+1018 GQTVQLNANDYAYGDHPGLSTDYDAIDSASYDVA
-1029 ENSGYTEENGGVSND
+1029 ENSNPAEWEEEKPGKRGKKRSKKAEYQAV
-1044 GNRMDRGMAEGV
+1044 NRVFPLLEKAAAYAPRDAE
-1056 PVHEDY
+1056 
-1062 RGRSEGAQGIRR
+1062 
-1074 GDQILPR
+1074 
-1081 RTVSQNLQGAF
+1081 
-1092 ERSGVV
+1092 
-1098 AAELYDFDADNAAFS
+1098 
-1113 SALDAARAADASHG
+1113 AADPEAAVKAAQKANKAAQKVDKAAGQTASPH
-1127 WAVTPQ
+1127 P
-1133 SSADLQGKRTF
+1133 
-1144 MDEGGTIGFAL
+1144 
-1155 TDDGDIEAVFKNK
+1155 
-1168 QLNHTR
+1168 
-1174 FAMNGVMPQA
+1174 
-1184 IAEGGKKLDCYGDG
+1184 
-1198 LVRVYE
+1198 
-1204 NYGFIPVARVEFNEQ
+1204 
-1219 YANDGWDAS
+1219 
-1228 KGTPYIYFMMHNGDS
+1228 
-1243 AETVVSNIGEYGHM
+1243 
-1257 TQEQLDALPTYGKDG
+1257 
-1272 YDQATAYRDSLL
+1272 
-1284 NNRNSAPQSEQAAA
+1284 EQAAA
-1298 PRPEQTNSP
+1298 PQQEQTAAPQQEQTTDSP
-1307 NAAPEV
+1307 VAAPEV
-1313 SQPGTR
+1313 SQPVTR
-1319 QRANPAEDTVGTGR
+1319 QRANPAEDMVDAVR
-1333 TSRPVGRKTDRS
+1333 ASRPVGRKTDRS
-1345 RVIENTLKNSPV
+1345 RVVENTLKNSPL

-1463 TRTPQGAAVDAIA
+1463 SRTPQGAAVDAIT
-1476 ELNDGRFSRERVAEL
+1476 ELNDGRFSNERVKEL

-1506 DALRNPSTGE
+1506 DALRNPDTGE
-1516 VQGRGDAEMIDVITD
+1516 LQGRGDAAMIGVIAD

-1577 TRKSTKADIA
+1577 TSKATKADIA

-1597 APPTFNRNLV
+1597 SPATFMRNLA
-1607 GNAMFG
+1607 GNTMFG
-1613 LVDSLANNVAVPIDN
+1613 LVDSLANNVAVPIDD

-1637 TLSADISVF
+1637 TLSADISLL
-1646 SRQAWSTATRAYRQ
+1646 SRQAWSTAIRAYRQ

-1738 EDALKA
+1738 EDAMKA

-1777 GNSGVVTVKLENGEK
+1777 GNSGVVTVKLDNGEK

-1801 DADYRRQLVEARE
+1801 DADYRRQIVEARE

-1858 KYEAGSVIGLAG
+1858 KYEAGSVLGLAG
-1870 LINTMRLGKDVS
+1870 LINTLRLGKDVS

-1903 YAFAKLAQLGILIV
+1903 YAFSKLAQLGILIV

-1928 ETQRGVQHLDGI
+1928 DTQRGVQHLDGI
-1940 QLNWDGLIRLFKGE
+1940 QLNWDGLIRLIKGE
-1954 DTALR
+1954 DTALQ
-1959 DGDALLDL
+1959 DGDTLLDL
-1967 SFMQPLDAMMQTGAM
+1967 SFMQPLDAMMRTGAM

-1990 EGFPNGIFA
+1990 EAFPNGIFA

-2036 LLDSASR
+2036 LLDSVSR
-2043 MEPAILRA
+2043 VEPAILRA

-2137 TGESVFPSTSVQ
+2137 TGESVFPSTAVQ

-2157 YGKEQEYTLSAGE
+2157 YGKEQEYTLTAGE

-2227 RSSNKEYNLMVKTG
+2227 RSSNKEYNLMVKAG

-2252 VREKCEALTDSVTS
+2252 AREKCEALTDSVTS

-2281 PGQKKAIQEAY
+2281 PGQKKEILEVY

-2312 IGSDAAMDLTDK
+2312 IGSDAAMELTDT
-2324 ISGLKPEEGHS
+2324 ISGLKPAEGHS

-2345 IATSGL
+2345 IATSDL

-2379 AAYAGYKRARSDS
+2379 AAYAGYKRARSES
-2392 QKAVYAWL
+2392 SKAVYAWL

-2414 RIAGAKNKDAYYG
+2414 RIASAKNRDAYYG

>member
-14 DRDSTPQGGTRTGST
+14 DRDSTTQGGTRTGST
-29 GRGSSTGTRQYDSYE
+29 GRGSNTGTRQYDSYE

-50 FGDSGTETRREKN
+50 FGDSGNSGTTKRREKS
-63 TGKVERHAGTSTR
+63 TGKVERRARTSTR

-88 GSDWAEKTGKT
+88 GSDWVEKTGKT

-127 DREWTLP
+127 DKEWTLP
-134 TGVAGGA
+134 TGTAGGA

-160 SKPVSMPKE
+160 SKPVSLPKSDE
-169 DGSTGALGRAA
+169 ATGALGRAA
-180 HDPDFVGPLP
+180 RDPDFVGPLP
-190 AGTRGTAGN
+190 AGTRGTARN

-220 ITKQYQDTQ
+220 VTKQFQETQ
-229 EKSAA
+229 EKAAA
-234 SAQRAAQILAESGAV
+234 SAQRAARILAESGAV

-259 NAASARM
+259 DAVSARI

-279 HGDELV
+279 RGDELV
-285 LQYYREENTKRAAAS
+285 LRYYQEENTKRAAAS

-310 DIIADYDANASF
+310 DIISDYDANASF
-322 LSQSAGASG
+322 LAQSAGANG
-331 YKMPGYYASEDKEE
+331 YKMPGYNAAEDKEE

-366 EAKKSD
+366 DAKTSD

-425 TTEEQEILE
+425 TTEEQATLE
-434 RYEYAVSSWTAKQIA
+434 RYEYAVSSWAAKQIA

-455 DFAAKSKQRNEP
+455 DFAAKSKQRSAP

-499 SDAPLDYVGYLFSS
+499 SDAPLDSVGHLFSS
-513 ENDTENEWY
+513 EYDTENEWY
-522 AYRRMTDDEKNT
+522 AYRMMSDDEKDT

-598 IGKLFGADQPMPD
+598 IGKLFGDDQPMPD
-611 EGGVVAQY
+611 EGGAVAQY
-619 RGMLHDNPVTI
+619 RGMLHEDPVTI

-841 DYVGYRAQEQET
+841 DYVGYRAQEQEA

-876 GEAVIDAVMDGNM
+876 GEAVIDAVTDGYT

-910 DAEAAAQTAENA
+910 DAEAAAQTAEQNTA
-922 EPVPEAAQRTVEAP
+922 EAEAPEATQNQPGRR
-936 TEAKY
+936 AKNR
-941 AALNGVSPEQ
+941 ALVVAEDYLTLPGVTPEQ
-951 ARQAADTLNA
+951 AQQA
-961 LKTGEKSVRDLTNA
+961 GETIQDLLIGKRKVKDLSNA
-975 EILNLRLNTPE
+975 EVINLRLNTPG
-986 GRAIASEAFGVQIE
+986 GRAVAGFNIGVDIE
-1000 APSGISGMR
+1000 PATGVVGMR
-1009 RALVDAVEA
+1009 RALVDALERAKNMREYAQVYVSDADNVSYVPYISDVTNRGGTYSPTNNGLQNSEIYARDVAAVAAKYATLQEKGVTPAGAQKSAETILAIASGEKSVYDLTNADISSLHLDTPYGRTIASNVIGWKVEEA
-1018 GKNVQLNIDNA
+1018 DSLQAMRSALESAVENSRTGQTVQLNANDYAYGDHPGLSTDYDAIDSAAYDVA
-1029 ENSGYTEENGGVSND
+1029 ENSNPAEWEE
-1044 GNRMDRGMAEGV
+1044 EK
-1056 PVHEDY
+1056 PE
-1062 RGRSEGAQGIRR
+1062 
-1074 GDQILPR
+1074 
-1081 RTVSQNLQGAF
+1081 
-1092 ERSGVV
+1092 
-1098 AAELYDFDADNAAFS
+1098 
-1113 SALDAARAADASHG
+1113 
-1127 WAVTPQ
+1127 
-1133 SSADLQGKRTF
+1133 K
-1144 MDEGGTIGFAL
+1144 
-1155 TDDGDIEAVFKNK
+1155 
-1168 QLNHTR
+1168 
-1174 FAMNGVMPQA
+1174 
-1184 IAEGGKKLDCYGDG
+1184 GGKKKPKKPGK
-1198 LVRVYE
+1198 
-1204 NYGFIPVARVEFNEQ
+1204 AAQ
-1219 YANDGWDAS
+1219 
-1228 KGTPYIYFMMHNGDS
+1228 K
-1243 AETVVSNIGEYGHM
+1243 AEKAAG
-1257 TQEQLDALPTYGKDG
+1257 Q
-1272 YDQATAYRDSLL
+1272 TA
-1284 NNRNSAPQSEQAAA
+1284 APQQERTGALV
-1298 PRPEQTNSP
+1298 T
-1307 NAAPEV
+1307 APEV
-1313 SQPGTR
+1313 SQPATR
-1319 QRANPAEDTVGTGR
+1319 QRSNPAEDMVAAVR
-1333 TSRPVGRKTDRS
+1333 TARPVGRKTDRS
-1345 RVIENTLKNSPV
+1345 RVVENTLKNSPV

-1375 AARYNVLHEVD
+1375 AARYNVSHEVD

-1429 NQLDGN
+1429 NQLDGDA
-1435 EARAVELALAVKE
+1435 ARAVELALAVKE

-1463 TRTPQGAAVDAIA
+1463 SRTPQGAAVDAIT
-1476 ELNDGRFSRERVAEL
+1476 ELNDGRFSNERVKEL

-1506 DALRNPSTGE
+1506 DALRNPDTGE
-1516 VQGRGDAEMIDVITD
+1516 IQGRGDAAMIGVISD

-1540 MFTDKL
+1540 AFTGKL
-1546 GRIVSKS
+1546 GRIVTGS

-1577 TRKSTKADIA
+1577 TSKATKADIA
-1587 SALLRLNDLS
+1587 SSLLRLNDLS
-1597 APPTFNRNLV
+1597 APATFMRNLA
-1607 GNAMFG
+1607 GNTMFG
-1613 LVDSLANNVAVPIDN
+1613 LVDSLANNIAVPIDN
-1628 LLYRFTGRR
+1628 LLYRVTGRR
-1637 TLSADISVF
+1637 TLSADISLL
-1646 SRQAWSTATRAYRQ
+1646 SRQAWSTAIRAYRQ

-1671 DGLEGKYGQTTSRV
+1671 AGLEGKYGQTTSRV
-1685 FKANGNV
+1685 FKANGNP

-1731 EQGKISP
+1731 EQGKVSP

-1744 ADLMALERTFQQ
+1744 ADLMAQERTFQQ
-1756 DSVSGR
+1756 DSISGR

-1777 GNSGVVTVKLENGEK
+1777 GNNGVKTVKLDNGET
-1792 VRIEKSKLG
+1792 VRIEKSRLG

-1831 PNAARFGVGNML
+1831 PNATRFGVGNLL

-1870 LINTMRLGKDVS
+1870 LIHTMRLGKDVS

-1928 ETQRGVQHLDGI
+1928 DTQRGVQHLDGI
-1940 QLNWDGLIRLFKGE
+1940 QLNWDGLIRLIKGE
-1954 DTALR
+1954 DAALQ
-1959 DGDALLDL
+1959 DGDTLLDL
-1967 SFMQPLDAMMQTGAM
+1967 SFMQPLDAMMRTGAM
-1982 MADSETAL
+1982 MADGETAL
-1990 EGFPNGIFA
+1990 EAFPNGIFS

-2013 YKTLTGYSGDVDA
+2013 YKTLIGYSGDVDA

-2036 LLDSASR
+2036 LLDSVSR

-2076 LQYGIPGWR
+2076 LQYGIPGLR

-2095 GQDKEYGGSTAMRI
+2095 GQDKEYGGSTAERV

-2119 EQYSTSRAS
+2119 EHYSTSRAS
-2128 EEAERLYQA
+2128 EEAERLYQE

-2195 WAEMTDDERVEVLQD
+2195 WAEMTDDERVEVLRD

-2227 RSSNKEYNLMVKTG
+2227 RSSNKEYNLMVKAG
-2241 LDYSDVLSIKT
+2241 LDYSDVLSIKAT
-2252 VREKCEALTDSVTS
+2252 REKCEALTDSVTS
-2266 AQTHFRTWLDAQDWT
+2266 AQTHFRTWLDAQSWT
-2281 PGQKKAIQEAY
+2281 PGQKKAILEAY

-2312 IGSDAAMDLTDK
+2312 IGSDAAMELTDT
-2324 ISGLKPEEGHS
+2324 ISGLEPAEGHS

-2345 IATSGL
+2345 IATSEL

-2364 DDWRAAAFRDAGISP
+2364 DDWRAAAFRDAGVSP
-2379 AAYAGYKRARSDS
+2379 AAYAGYKRARSES
-2392 QKAVYAWL
+2392 SKAVYAWL

-2414 RIAGAKNKDAYYG
+2414 RIAGAKNRDAYYG